1 MEQKKITFNR
11 DLNKAMK
18 FASQK
23 ALVENSDFI
32 TPEHLLYGMMTLPQ
46 MQDLMW
52 SCNEAFDIDDFLD
65 ELDEHIEES
74 TKDDSQGAK
83 PNDIC
88 EPSFQLQQ
96 VFTDAVRQAIMAE
109 RKAID
114 MPMAI
119 NAILCLENSWAA
131 YLLRKHANVEDF
143 EIMTGTEIHFHE
155 HSTGVE
161 EDDDQYSNGEGDN
174 PFGLFDDDDEDLLF
188 GDEDDYSSPSHKN
201 DKWKKYVT
209 CINEHLKD
217 KNPLIGREKELDRTI
232 QVLCRKD
239 KNNPLHIG
247 EPGVGKTALVYG
259 VARRIEEGKV
269 PDRLKGCNIYQLDM
283 GTLLAGTRFRGDME
297 QRLKQIMEGVTSEA
311 HCIIYLDE
319 IHNIVGAGKGAEG
332 GSDVSDL
339 LKPYLDDDRIRVI
352 GATTYTEYNKNFTR
366 SVGMIRRFQTIDVEE
381 PSIDEAIHILKSL
394 KPIYEKY
401 HHVKYDAAAIEY
413 AVTSS
418 AKFITDRFL
427 PDKAIDLMDEA
438 AAKLRMERDSQPEE
452 LDEIT
457 RRLRQ
462 LEIEREAIKREGDEA
477 KLDALNKEIAELQE
491 REKNFRAK
499 WEGEKE
505 VLAKI
510 QQDKQQMEQ
519 LKFEAERA
527 EREGDYG
534 RVAEIRY
541 GKLQQLQHDIDA
553 QQEQLRSRQ
562 GAEAMVKEEVTPDD
576 IADVVA
582 RWTGIPVTRMLQSE
596 REKLLHLE
604 DELHRR
610 VVGQDEAIQAV
621 ADAVRR
627 SRAGLQDPKRPIG
640 SFIFL
645 GTTGVGKTELAKALA
660 DYLFNDENMMTRI
673 DMSEYQEKFS
683 VSRLVGAPP
692 GYVGYEEGGQLT
704 EAVRRKPYSVVL
716 FDEIEKAH
724 PDVFNILLQVLDD
737 GRLTD
742 NKGRTVNFKNTIIIM
757 TSNMGS
763 QLIQQKFEAIAR
775 KSADERERIIDETK
789 GEVLEMLKKTIR
801 PEFLNR
807 IDDIIMFEPLTQPQ
821 IEQIVRLQ
829 VNGIER
835 LLKDQDVHI
844 EVSDAAVKLV
854 AKAGFDP
861 EFGARPVKR
870 ALQRLLLND
879 LSKALLAGTV
889 DKTRPIRVD
898 VDGDALRFSN
908 AD

>member
-18 FASQK
+18 YASQK

-52 SCNEAFDIDDFLD
+52 SCNEAFDLDDFLD

-155 HSTGVE
+155 RSTGVE
-161 EDDDQYSNGEGDN
+161 EDDDQYSNGEGGDN

-188 GDEDDYSSPSHKN
+188 GDEDDFSSPSHKN

-209 CINEHLKD
+209 CINEHLAE
-217 KNPLIGREKELDRTI
+217 KNPLIGRERELDRTI

-259 VARRIEEGKV
+259 VARRIEEDKV

-311 HCIIYLDE
+311 HCIIYLEE

-401 HHVKYDAAAIEY
+401 HHVKYDDAAIEY

-427 PDKAIDLMDEA
+427 PDKAIDIIDEA
-438 AAKLRMERDSQPEE
+438 GAQAEMEGKKYKKIGKKQ
-452 LDEIT
+452 
-457 RRLRQ
+457 
-462 LEIEREAIKREGDEA
+462 
-477 KLDALNKEIAELQE
+477 IA
-491 REKNFRAK
+491 
-499 WEGEKE
+499 E
-505 VLAKI
+505 VLAK
-510 QQDKQQMEQ
+510 
-519 LKFEAERA
+519 
-527 EREGDYG
+527 
-534 RVAEIRY
+534 VA
-541 GKLQQLQHDIDA
+541 KIDA
-553 QQEQLRSRQ
+553 LAIKQDDNKNLASLESR
-562 GAEAMVKEEVTPDD
+562 MK
-576 IADVVA
+576 DV
-582 RWTGIPVTRMLQSE
+582 IY
-596 REKLLHLE
+596 
-604 DELHRR
+604 
-610 VVGQDEAIQAV
+610 GQDRAIQTVVEAV
-621 ADAVRR
+621 QL
-627 SRAGLQDPKRPIG
+627 SKAGLTDENKPLASLLFVGP
-640 SFIFL
+640 
-645 GTTGVGKTELAKALA
+645 TGVGKTEVAKMLAQELGVKLVR
-660 DYLFNDENMMTRI
+660 F
-673 DMSEYQEKFS
+673 DMSEYVEKHT
-683 VSRLVGAPP
+683 VAKLIGAPA
-692 GYVGYEEGGQLT
+692 GYVGYDDGGLLT
-704 EAVRRKPYSVVL
+704 DAVRKSPDCVL
-716 FDEIEKAH
+716 LLDEIEKAH
-724 PDVFNILLQVLDD
+724 SDIFNILLQVMDY
-737 GRLTD
+737 GVLTD
-742 NKGRTVNFKNTIIIM
+742 SKGRKAHFKNVILIM
-757 TSNMGS
+757 TSNAGAQYASQASMGFAS
-763 QLIQQKFEAIAR
+763 TASAGSAMLKQVKHTFKPEFINRLNEIVVFNDMDEQMAKLILGKKLRELNAKLAAKSVSITLSDEAHQHLLKSGYSKEYGAREMDRVIQQQLKTMLM
-775 KSADERERIIDETK
+775 REILFGK
-789 GEVLEMLKKTIR
+789 LKKGG
-801 PEFLNR
+801 E
-807 IDDIIMFEPLTQPQ
+807 
-821 IEQIVRLQ
+821 
-829 VNGIER
+829 
-835 LLKDQDVHI
+835 
-844 EVSDAAVKLV
+844 A
-854 AKAGFDP
+854 
-861 EFGARPVKR
+861 
-870 ALQRLLLND
+870 
-879 LSKALLAGTV
+879 TV
-889 DKTRPIRVD
+889 DLQNGTLTIKQ
-898 VDGDALRFSN
+898 S
-908 AD
+908 

>member
-18 FASQK
+18 YASQK

-52 SCNEAFDIDDFLD
+52 SCNEAFDLDDFLD

-188 GDEDDYSSPSHKN
+188 GDEDDFSSPSHKN

-209 CINEHLKD
+209 CINEHLAE

-401 HHVKYDAAAIEY
+401 HHVKYDDAAIEY

-427 PDKAIDLMDEA
+427 PDKAIDIIDEA
-438 AAKLRMERDSQPEE
+438 GAQAEMEGKKYKKIGKKQ
-452 LDEIT
+452 
-457 RRLRQ
+457 
-462 LEIEREAIKREGDEA
+462 
-477 KLDALNKEIAELQE
+477 IA
-491 REKNFRAK
+491 
-499 WEGEKE
+499 E
-505 VLAKI
+505 VLAK
-510 QQDKQQMEQ
+510 
-519 LKFEAERA
+519 
-527 EREGDYG
+527 
-534 RVAEIRY
+534 VA
-541 GKLQQLQHDIDA
+541 KIDA
-553 QQEQLRSRQ
+553 LAIKQDDNKNLASLESR
-562 GAEAMVKEEVTPDD
+562 MK
-576 IADVVA
+576 DV
-582 RWTGIPVTRMLQSE
+582 IY
-596 REKLLHLE
+596 
-604 DELHRR
+604 
-610 VVGQDEAIQAV
+610 GQDRAIQTVVEAV
-621 ADAVRR
+621 QL
-627 SRAGLQDPKRPIG
+627 SKAGLTDENKPLASLLFVGP
-640 SFIFL
+640 
-645 GTTGVGKTELAKALA
+645 TGVGKTEVAKMLAQELGVKLVR
-660 DYLFNDENMMTRI
+660 F
-673 DMSEYQEKFS
+673 DMSEYVEKHT
-683 VSRLVGAPP
+683 VAKLIGAPA
-692 GYVGYEEGGQLT
+692 GYVGYDDGGLLT
-704 EAVRRKPYSVVL
+704 DAVRKSPDCVL
-716 FDEIEKAH
+716 LLDEIEKAH
-724 PDVFNILLQVLDD
+724 SDIFNILLQVMDY
-737 GRLTD
+737 GVLTD
-742 NKGRTVNFKNTIIIM
+742 SKGRKAHFKNVILIM
-757 TSNMGS
+757 TSNAGAQYASQASVGFASTATAGS
-763 QLIQQKFEAIAR
+763 AMLKQVKHTFKPEFINRLNEIVVFNDMDEQMAKLILGKKLRELNAKLAAKSVSIKLTDEAHQHLLKSGYSKEYGAREMDRVIQQQLKTMLM
-775 KSADERERIIDETK
+775 REILFGK
-789 GEVLEMLKKTIR
+789 LKKGG
-801 PEFLNR
+801 E
-807 IDDIIMFEPLTQPQ
+807 
-821 IEQIVRLQ
+821 
-829 VNGIER
+829 
-835 LLKDQDVHI
+835 
-844 EVSDAAVKLV
+844 A
-854 AKAGFDP
+854 
-861 EFGARPVKR
+861 
-870 ALQRLLLND
+870 
-879 LSKALLAGTV
+879 TV
-889 DKTRPIRVD
+889 DLQNGTLTIKQ
-898 VDGDALRFSN
+898 S
-908 AD
+908 

>member
-18 FASQK
+18 YASQK

-52 SCNEAFDIDDFLD
+52 SCNEAFDLDDFLD

-119 NAILCLENSWAA
+119 NAILCLENSWAT

-155 HSTGVE
+155 RSTGVE
-161 EDDDQYSNGEGDN
+161 EDDDQYSNGEGGDN

-188 GDEDDYSSPSHKN
+188 GDEDDFSSPSHKN

-209 CINEHLKD
+209 CINEHLAE
-217 KNPLIGREKELDRTI
+217 KNPLIGRERELDRTI

-269 PDRLKGCNIYQLDM
+269 PDRLKGCKIYQLDM

-352 GATTYTEYNKNFTR
+352 GATTYTEYNKNFSR

-427 PDKAIDLMDEA
+427 PDKAIDIIDEA
-438 AAKLRMERDSQPEE
+438 GAQAEMEEKTHKKIGKKQ
-452 LDEIT
+452 
-457 RRLRQ
+457 
-462 LEIEREAIKREGDEA
+462 
-477 KLDALNKEIAELQE
+477 IA
-491 REKNFRAK
+491 
-499 WEGEKE
+499 E
-505 VLAKI
+505 VLAK
-510 QQDKQQMEQ
+510 
-519 LKFEAERA
+519 
-527 EREGDYG
+527 
-534 RVAEIRY
+534 VA
-541 GKLQQLQHDIDA
+541 KIDA
-553 QQEQLRSRQ
+553 LAIKQDDNKNLASLESR
-562 GAEAMVKEEVTPDD
+562 MK
-576 IADVVA
+576 DV
-582 RWTGIPVTRMLQSE
+582 IY
-596 REKLLHLE
+596 
-604 DELHRR
+604 
-610 VVGQDEAIQAV
+610 GQDRAIQTVVEAV
-621 ADAVRR
+621 QL
-627 SRAGLQDPKRPIG
+627 SKAGLTDENKPLASLLFVGP
-640 SFIFL
+640 
-645 GTTGVGKTELAKALA
+645 TGVGKTEVAKMLAQELGVKLVR
-660 DYLFNDENMMTRI
+660 F
-673 DMSEYQEKFS
+673 DMSEYVEKHT
-683 VSRLVGAPP
+683 VAKLIGAPA
-692 GYVGYEEGGQLT
+692 GYVGYDDGGLLT
-704 EAVRRKPYSVVL
+704 DAVRKSPDCVL
-716 FDEIEKAH
+716 LLDEIEKAH
-724 PDVFNILLQVLDD
+724 SDIFNILLQVMDY
-737 GRLTD
+737 GVLTD
-742 NKGRTVNFKNTIIIM
+742 SKGRKAHFKNVILIM
-757 TSNMGS
+757 TSNAGAQYASQASVGFASTATAGS
-763 QLIQQKFEAIAR
+763 AMLKQVKHTFKPEFINRLNEIVVFNDMDEQMAKLILGKKLRELNAKLAAKSVSITLTNEAHQHLLKSGYSKEYGAREMDRVIQQQLKTMLM
-775 KSADERERIIDETK
+775 REILFGK
-789 GEVLEMLKKTIR
+789 LKK
-801 PEFLNR
+801 
-807 IDDIIMFEPLTQPQ
+807 
-821 IEQIVRLQ
+821 
-829 VNGIER
+829 GG
-835 LLKDQDVHI
+835 
-844 EVSDAAVKLV
+844 
-854 AKAGFDP
+854 KA
-861 EFGARPVKR
+861 
-870 ALQRLLLND
+870 
-879 LSKALLAGTV
+879 TV
-889 DKTRPIRVD
+889 DLQNGTLTIKQ
-898 VDGDALRFSN
+898 S
-908 AD
+908 

>member
-52 SCNEAFDIDDFLD
+52 SCNEAFDLDNFLD

-143 EIMTGTEIHFHE
+143 EIMTATEIHFHE
-155 HSTGVE
+155 RSTGVE

-188 GDEDDYSSPSHKN
+188 GDEDDFSSPSHKN

-209 CINEHLKD
+209 CINEHLAE
-217 KNPLIGREKELDRTI
+217 KNPLIGRERELDRTI

-427 PDKAIDLMDEA
+427 PDKAIDIIDEA
-438 AAKLRMERDSQPEE
+438 GAQAEMEGKKYKKIGKKQ
-452 LDEIT
+452 
-457 RRLRQ
+457 
-462 LEIEREAIKREGDEA
+462 
-477 KLDALNKEIAELQE
+477 IA
-491 REKNFRAK
+491 
-499 WEGEKE
+499 E
-505 VLAKI
+505 VLAK
-510 QQDKQQMEQ
+510 
-519 LKFEAERA
+519 
-527 EREGDYG
+527 
-534 RVAEIRY
+534 VA
-541 GKLQQLQHDIDA
+541 KIDA
-553 QQEQLRSRQ
+553 LAIKQDDNKNLASLESR
-562 GAEAMVKEEVTPDD
+562 MK
-576 IADVVA
+576 DV
-582 RWTGIPVTRMLQSE
+582 IY
-596 REKLLHLE
+596 
-604 DELHRR
+604 
-610 VVGQDEAIQAV
+610 GQDRAIQTVVEAV
-621 ADAVRR
+621 QL
-627 SRAGLQDPKRPIG
+627 SKAGLTDENKPLASLLFVGP
-640 SFIFL
+640 
-645 GTTGVGKTELAKALA
+645 TGVGKTEVAKMLAQELGVKLVR
-660 DYLFNDENMMTRI
+660 F
-673 DMSEYQEKFS
+673 DMSEYVEKHT
-683 VSRLVGAPP
+683 VAKLIGAPA
-692 GYVGYEEGGQLT
+692 GYVGYDDGGLLT
-704 EAVRRKPYSVVL
+704 DAVRKSPDCVL
-716 FDEIEKAH
+716 LLDEIEKAH
-724 PDVFNILLQVLDD
+724 SDIFNILLQVMDY
-737 GRLTD
+737 GVLTD
-742 NKGRTVNFKNTIIIM
+742 SKGRKAHFKNVILIM
-757 TSNMGS
+757 TSNAGAQYASQASVGFASTATAGS
-763 QLIQQKFEAIAR
+763 AMLKQVKHTFKPEFINRLNEIVVFNDMDEQMAKLILGKKLRELNAKLAAKSVSITLTDEAHQHLLKSGYSKEYGAREMDRVIQQQLKTMLM
-775 KSADERERIIDETK
+775 REILFGK
-789 GEVLEMLKKTIR
+789 LKKGGEATV
-801 PEFLNR
+801 
-807 IDDIIMFEPLTQPQ
+807 D
-821 IEQIVRLQ
+821 LQ
-829 VNGIER
+829 NGI
-835 LLKDQDVHI
+835 LTIKQ
-844 EVSDAAVKLV
+844 S
-854 AKAGFDP
+854 
-861 EFGARPVKR
+861 
-870 ALQRLLLND
+870 
-879 LSKALLAGTV
+879 
-889 DKTRPIRVD
+889 
-898 VDGDALRFSN
+898 
-908 AD
+908 

>member
-269 PDRLKGCNIYQLDM
+269 PDRLKGCKIYQLDM

-394 KPIYEKY
+394 KSIYEKY
-401 HHVKYDAAAIEY
+401 HHVKYDDAAIEY

-427 PDKAIDLMDEA
+427 PDKAIDIIDEA
-438 AAKLRMERDSQPEE
+438 GAQAEMEGKKYKKIGKKQ
-452 LDEIT
+452 
-457 RRLRQ
+457 
-462 LEIEREAIKREGDEA
+462 
-477 KLDALNKEIAELQE
+477 IA
-491 REKNFRAK
+491 
-499 WEGEKE
+499 E
-505 VLAKI
+505 VLAK
-510 QQDKQQMEQ
+510 
-519 LKFEAERA
+519 
-527 EREGDYG
+527 
-534 RVAEIRY
+534 VA
-541 GKLQQLQHDIDA
+541 KIDA
-553 QQEQLRSRQ
+553 LAIKQDDNKNLASLESR
-562 GAEAMVKEEVTPDD
+562 MK
-576 IADVVA
+576 DV
-582 RWTGIPVTRMLQSE
+582 IY
-596 REKLLHLE
+596 
-604 DELHRR
+604 
-610 VVGQDEAIQAV
+610 GQDRAIQTVVEAV
-621 ADAVRR
+621 QL
-627 SRAGLQDPKRPIG
+627 SKAGLTDENKPLASLLFVGP
-640 SFIFL
+640 
-645 GTTGVGKTELAKALA
+645 TGVGKTEVAKMLAQELGVKLVR
-660 DYLFNDENMMTRI
+660 F
-673 DMSEYQEKFS
+673 DMSEYVEKHT
-683 VSRLVGAPP
+683 VAKLIGAPA
-692 GYVGYEEGGQLT
+692 GYVGYDDSGLLT
-704 EAVRRKPYSVVL
+704 DAVRKSPDCVL
-716 FDEIEKAH
+716 LLDEIEKAH
-724 PDVFNILLQVLDD
+724 SDIFNILLQVMDY
-737 GRLTD
+737 GVLTD
-742 NKGRTVNFKNTIIIM
+742 SKGRKAHFKNVILIM
-757 TSNMGS
+757 TSNAGAQYASQASVGFASTATAGS
-763 QLIQQKFEAIAR
+763 AMLKQVKHTFKPEFINRLNEIVVFNDMDEQMAKLILDKKLRELNTKLAAKSVSITLTDEAHQHLLKSGYSKEYGAREMDRVIQQQLKTMLM
-775 KSADERERIIDETK
+775 REILFGK
-789 GEVLEMLKKTIR
+789 LKKGGEATV
-801 PEFLNR
+801 
-807 IDDIIMFEPLTQPQ
+807 D
-821 IEQIVRLQ
+821 LQ
-829 VNGIER
+829 NGI
-835 LLKDQDVHI
+835 LTIKQ
-844 EVSDAAVKLV
+844 S
-854 AKAGFDP
+854 
-861 EFGARPVKR
+861 
-870 ALQRLLLND
+870 
-879 LSKALLAGTV
+879 
-889 DKTRPIRVD
+889 
-898 VDGDALRFSN
+898 
-908 AD
+908 

>member
-18 FASQK
+18 YASQK

-52 SCNEAFDIDDFLD
+52 SCNEAFDLDDFLD

-155 HSTGVE
+155 RSTGVE

-188 GDEDDYSSPSHKN
+188 GDEDDFSSPSHKN

-209 CINEHLKD
+209 CINEHLAE
-217 KNPLIGREKELDRTI
+217 KNPLIGRERELDRTI

-339 LKPYLDDDRIRVI
+339 LKPYIDDDRIRVI

-427 PDKAIDLMDEA
+427 PDKAIDIIDEA
-438 AAKLRMERDSQPEE
+438 GAQAEMEGKKYKKIGKKQ
-452 LDEIT
+452 
-457 RRLRQ
+457 
-462 LEIEREAIKREGDEA
+462 
-477 KLDALNKEIAELQE
+477 IA
-491 REKNFRAK
+491 
-499 WEGEKE
+499 E
-505 VLAKI
+505 VLAK
-510 QQDKQQMEQ
+510 
-519 LKFEAERA
+519 
-527 EREGDYG
+527 
-534 RVAEIRY
+534 VA
-541 GKLQQLQHDIDA
+541 KIDA
-553 QQEQLRSRQ
+553 LAIKQDDNKNLASLESR
-562 GAEAMVKEEVTPDD
+562 MK
-576 IADVVA
+576 DV
-582 RWTGIPVTRMLQSE
+582 IY
-596 REKLLHLE
+596 
-604 DELHRR
+604 
-610 VVGQDEAIQAV
+610 GQDRAIQTVVEAV
-621 ADAVRR
+621 QL
-627 SRAGLQDPKRPIG
+627 SKAGLTDENKPLASLLFVGP
-640 SFIFL
+640 
-645 GTTGVGKTELAKALA
+645 TGVGKTEVAKMLAQELGVKLVR
-660 DYLFNDENMMTRI
+660 F
-673 DMSEYQEKFS
+673 DMSEYVEKHT
-683 VSRLVGAPP
+683 VAKLIGAPA
-692 GYVGYEEGGQLT
+692 GYVGYDDGGLLT
-704 EAVRRKPYSVVL
+704 DAVRKSPDCVL
-716 FDEIEKAH
+716 LLDEIEKAH
-724 PDVFNILLQVLDD
+724 SDIFNILLQVMDY
-737 GRLTD
+737 GVLTD
-742 NKGRTVNFKNTIIIM
+742 SKGRKAHFKNVILIM
-757 TSNMGS
+757 TSNAGAQYASQASVGFASTASAGS
-763 QLIQQKFEAIAR
+763 AMLKQVKHTFKPEFINRLNEIVVFNDMDEQMAKLILGKKLRELNAKLAAKSVSITLTDEAHQHLLKSGYSKEYGAREMDRVIQQQLKTMLM
-775 KSADERERIIDETK
+775 REILFGK
-789 GEVLEMLKKTIR
+789 LKKGG
-801 PEFLNR
+801 E
-807 IDDIIMFEPLTQPQ
+807 
-821 IEQIVRLQ
+821 
-829 VNGIER
+829 
-835 LLKDQDVHI
+835 
-844 EVSDAAVKLV
+844 A
-854 AKAGFDP
+854 
-861 EFGARPVKR
+861 
-870 ALQRLLLND
+870 
-879 LSKALLAGTV
+879 TV
-889 DKTRPIRVD
+889 DLQNGTLTIK
-898 VDGDALRFSN
+898 
-908 AD
+908 

>member
-18 FASQK
+18 YASQK

-52 SCNEAFDIDDFLD
+52 SCNEAFDLDDFLD

-143 EIMTGTEIHFHE
+143 EIMTETEIHFHE
-155 HSTGVE
+155 RSTGIE
-161 EDDDQYSNGEGDN
+161 DDDDQYSNGVGDN
-174 PFGLFDDDDEDLLF
+174 PFGLFDEDDEELPF
-188 GDEDDYSSPSHKN
+188 GDEYDFSSPSHKN

-209 CINEHLKD
+209 CINEHLAE
-217 KNPLIGREKELDRTI
+217 KNPLIGRERELDRTI

-427 PDKAIDLMDEA
+427 PDKAIDIIDEA
-438 AAKLRMERDSQPEE
+438 GAQAEMEGKKYKKIGKKQ
-452 LDEIT
+452 
-457 RRLRQ
+457 
-462 LEIEREAIKREGDEA
+462 
-477 KLDALNKEIAELQE
+477 IA
-491 REKNFRAK
+491 
-499 WEGEKE
+499 E
-505 VLAKI
+505 VLAK
-510 QQDKQQMEQ
+510 
-519 LKFEAERA
+519 
-527 EREGDYG
+527 
-534 RVAEIRY
+534 VA
-541 GKLQQLQHDIDA
+541 KIDA
-553 QQEQLRSRQ
+553 LAIKQDDNKNLASLESR
-562 GAEAMVKEEVTPDD
+562 MK
-576 IADVVA
+576 DV
-582 RWTGIPVTRMLQSE
+582 IY
-596 REKLLHLE
+596 
-604 DELHRR
+604 
-610 VVGQDEAIQAV
+610 GQDRAIQTVVEAV
-621 ADAVRR
+621 QL
-627 SRAGLQDPKRPIG
+627 SKAGLTDENKPLASLLFVGP
-640 SFIFL
+640 
-645 GTTGVGKTELAKALA
+645 TGVGKTEVAKMLAQELGVKLVR
-660 DYLFNDENMMTRI
+660 F
-673 DMSEYQEKFS
+673 DMSEYVEKHT
-683 VSRLVGAPP
+683 VAKLIGAPA
-692 GYVGYEEGGQLT
+692 GYVGYDDGGLLT
-704 EAVRRKPYSVVL
+704 DAVRKSPDCVL
-716 FDEIEKAH
+716 LLDEIEKAH
-724 PDVFNILLQVLDD
+724 SDIFNILLQVMDY
-737 GRLTD
+737 GVLTD
-742 NKGRTVNFKNTIIIM
+742 SKGRKAHFKNVILIM
-757 TSNMGS
+757 TSNAGAQYASQASMGFAS
-763 QLIQQKFEAIAR
+763 TTTAGSAMLKQVKHTFKPEFINRLNEIVVFNDMDEQMAKLILGKKLRELNAKLAAKSVSITLTDEAHQHLLKSGYSKEYGAREMDRVIQQQLKTMLM
-775 KSADERERIIDETK
+775 REILFGK
-789 GEVLEMLKKTIR
+789 LKKGG
-801 PEFLNR
+801 E
-807 IDDIIMFEPLTQPQ
+807 
-821 IEQIVRLQ
+821 
-829 VNGIER
+829 
-835 LLKDQDVHI
+835 
-844 EVSDAAVKLV
+844 A
-854 AKAGFDP
+854 
-861 EFGARPVKR
+861 
-870 ALQRLLLND
+870 
-879 LSKALLAGTV
+879 TV
-889 DKTRPIRVD
+889 DLQNGTLTIKQ
-898 VDGDALRFSN
+898 S
-908 AD
+908 

>member
-52 SCNEAFDIDDFLD
+52 SCNEAFDLDDFLD

-155 HSTGVE
+155 RSTGVE

-188 GDEDDYSSPSHKN
+188 GDEDDFSSPSHKN

-209 CINEHLKD
+209 CINEHLAE
-217 KNPLIGREKELDRTI
+217 KNPLIGRERELDRTI

-427 PDKAIDLMDEA
+427 PDKAIDIIDEA
-438 AAKLRMERDSQPEE
+438 GAQAEMEGKKYKKIGKKQ
-452 LDEIT
+452 
-457 RRLRQ
+457 
-462 LEIEREAIKREGDEA
+462 
-477 KLDALNKEIAELQE
+477 IA
-491 REKNFRAK
+491 
-499 WEGEKE
+499 E
-505 VLAKI
+505 VLAK
-510 QQDKQQMEQ
+510 
-519 LKFEAERA
+519 
-527 EREGDYG
+527 
-534 RVAEIRY
+534 VA
-541 GKLQQLQHDIDA
+541 KIDA
-553 QQEQLRSRQ
+553 LAIKQDDNKNLASLESR
-562 GAEAMVKEEVTPDD
+562 MK
-576 IADVVA
+576 DV
-582 RWTGIPVTRMLQSE
+582 IY
-596 REKLLHLE
+596 
-604 DELHRR
+604 
-610 VVGQDEAIQAV
+610 GQDRAIQTVVEAV
-621 ADAVRR
+621 QL
-627 SRAGLQDPKRPIG
+627 SKAGLTDENKPLASLLFVGP
-640 SFIFL
+640 
-645 GTTGVGKTELAKALA
+645 TGVGKTEVAKMLAQELGVKLVR
-660 DYLFNDENMMTRI
+660 F
-673 DMSEYQEKFS
+673 DMSEYVEKHT
-683 VSRLVGAPP
+683 VAKLIGAPA
-692 GYVGYEEGGQLT
+692 GYVGYDDGGLLT
-704 EAVRRKPYSVVL
+704 DAVRKSPDCVL
-716 FDEIEKAH
+716 LLDEIEKAH
-724 PDVFNILLQVLDD
+724 SDIFNILLQVMDY
-737 GRLTD
+737 GVLTD
-742 NKGRTVNFKNTIIIM
+742 SKGRKAHFKNVILIM
-757 TSNMGS
+757 TSNAGAQYAS
-763 QLIQQKFEAIAR
+763 QA
-775 KSADERERIIDETK
+775 SADS
-789 GEVLEMLKKTIR
+789 L
-801 PEFLNR
+801 PQ
-807 IDDIIMFEPLTQPQ
+807 PL
-821 IEQIVRLQ
+821 
-829 VNGIER
+829 
-835 LLKDQDVHI
+835 
-844 EVSDAAVKLV
+844 
-854 AKAGFDP
+854 
-861 EFGARPVKR
+861 PVVPCSSR
-870 ALQRLLLND
+870 
-879 LSKALLAGTV
+879 
-889 DKTRPIRVD
+889 
-898 VDGDALRFSN
+898 
-908 AD
+908 

>member
-52 SCNEAFDIDDFLD
+52 SCNEAFDLDDFLD

-143 EIMTGTEIHFHE
+143 EIMTATEIHFHE
-155 HSTGVE
+155 RSTGVE

-188 GDEDDYSSPSHKN
+188 GDEDDYSSPSRKN

-209 CINEHLKD
+209 CINEHLAE
-217 KNPLIGREKELDRTI
+217 KNPLIGRERELDRTI

-401 HHVKYDAAAIEY
+401 HHVKYDDAAIEY

-427 PDKAIDLMDEA
+427 PDKAIDIIDEA
-438 AAKLRMERDSQPEE
+438 GAQAEMEGKKYKKIGKKQ
-452 LDEIT
+452 
-457 RRLRQ
+457 
-462 LEIEREAIKREGDEA
+462 
-477 KLDALNKEIAELQE
+477 IA
-491 REKNFRAK
+491 
-499 WEGEKE
+499 E
-505 VLAKI
+505 VLAK
-510 QQDKQQMEQ
+510 
-519 LKFEAERA
+519 
-527 EREGDYG
+527 
-534 RVAEIRY
+534 VA
-541 GKLQQLQHDIDA
+541 KIDA
-553 QQEQLRSRQ
+553 LAIKQDDNKNLASLESR
-562 GAEAMVKEEVTPDD
+562 MK
-576 IADVVA
+576 DV
-582 RWTGIPVTRMLQSE
+582 IY
-596 REKLLHLE
+596 
-604 DELHRR
+604 
-610 VVGQDEAIQAV
+610 GQDRAIQTVVEAV
-621 ADAVRR
+621 QL
-627 SRAGLQDPKRPIG
+627 SKAGLTDENKPLASLLFVG
-640 SFIFL
+640 S
-645 GTTGVGKTELAKALA
+645 TGVGKTKVAKMLAQELGVKLVR
-660 DYLFNDENMMTRI
+660 F
-673 DMSEYQEKFS
+673 DMSEYVEKHT
-683 VSRLVGAPP
+683 VAKLIGAPA
-692 GYVGYEEGGQLT
+692 GYVGYDDGGLLT
-704 EAVRRKPYSVVL
+704 DAVRKSPDCVL
-716 FDEIEKAH
+716 LLDEIEKAH
-724 PDVFNILLQVLDD
+724 SDIFNILLQVMDY
-737 GRLTD
+737 GVLTD
-742 NKGRTVNFKNTIIIM
+742 SKGRKAHFKNVILIM
-757 TSNMGS
+757 TSNAGAQYASQASVGFASTATAGS
-763 QLIQQKFEAIAR
+763 AMLKQVKHTFKPEFINRLNEIVVFNDMDEQMAKLILGKKLRELNAKLAAKSVSITLSEEAHQHLLKSGYSKEYGAREMDRVIQQQLKTMLM
-775 KSADERERIIDETK
+775 REILFGK
-789 GEVLEMLKKTIR
+789 LKKGG
-801 PEFLNR
+801 E
-807 IDDIIMFEPLTQPQ
+807 
-821 IEQIVRLQ
+821 
-829 VNGIER
+829 
-835 LLKDQDVHI
+835 
-844 EVSDAAVKLV
+844 A
-854 AKAGFDP
+854 
-861 EFGARPVKR
+861 
-870 ALQRLLLND
+870 
-879 LSKALLAGTV
+879 TV
-889 DKTRPIRVD
+889 DLQNGTLTIKQ
-898 VDGDALRFSN
+898 S
-908 AD
+908 

>member
-188 GDEDDYSSPSHKN
+188 GDEDDFSSPSHKN

-209 CINEHLKD
+209 CINEHLAE
-217 KNPLIGREKELDRTI
+217 KNPLIGREHELDRTI

-427 PDKAIDLMDEA
+427 PDKAIDIIDEA
-438 AAKLRMERDSQPEE
+438 GAQAEMEGKKYKKIGKKQ
-452 LDEIT
+452 
-457 RRLRQ
+457 
-462 LEIEREAIKREGDEA
+462 
-477 KLDALNKEIAELQE
+477 IA
-491 REKNFRAK
+491 
-499 WEGEKE
+499 E
-505 VLAKI
+505 VLAK
-510 QQDKQQMEQ
+510 
-519 LKFEAERA
+519 
-527 EREGDYG
+527 
-534 RVAEIRY
+534 VA
-541 GKLQQLQHDIDA
+541 KIDA
-553 QQEQLRSRQ
+553 LAIKQDDNKNLASLESR
-562 GAEAMVKEEVTPDD
+562 MK
-576 IADVVA
+576 DV
-582 RWTGIPVTRMLQSE
+582 IY
-596 REKLLHLE
+596 
-604 DELHRR
+604 
-610 VVGQDEAIQAV
+610 GQDRAIQTVVEAV
-621 ADAVRR
+621 QL
-627 SRAGLQDPKRPIG
+627 SKAGLTDENKPLASLLFVGP
-640 SFIFL
+640 
-645 GTTGVGKTELAKALA
+645 TGVGKTEVAKTLAQELGVKLVR
-660 DYLFNDENMMTRI
+660 F
-673 DMSEYQEKFS
+673 DMSEYVEKHT
-683 VSRLVGAPP
+683 VAKLIGAPA
-692 GYVGYEEGGQLT
+692 GYVGYDDGGLLT
-704 EAVRRKPYSVVL
+704 DAVRKSPDCVL
-716 FDEIEKAH
+716 LLDEIEKAH
-724 PDVFNILLQVLDD
+724 SDIFNILLQVMDY
-737 GRLTD
+737 GVLTD
-742 NKGRTVNFKNTIIIM
+742 SKGRKAHFKNVILIM
-757 TSNMGS
+757 TSNAGAQYASQASVGFASTASAGS
-763 QLIQQKFEAIAR
+763 AMLKQVKHTFKPEFINRLNEIVVFNDMNEQMAKLILDKKLRELNAKLAAKSVSITLTDEAHQHLLKSGYSKEYGAREMDRVIQQQLKTMLM
-775 KSADERERIIDETK
+775 REILFGK
-789 GEVLEMLKKTIR
+789 LKKGG
-801 PEFLNR
+801 E
-807 IDDIIMFEPLTQPQ
+807 
-821 IEQIVRLQ
+821 
-829 VNGIER
+829 
-835 LLKDQDVHI
+835 
-844 EVSDAAVKLV
+844 A
-854 AKAGFDP
+854 
-861 EFGARPVKR
+861 
-870 ALQRLLLND
+870 
-879 LSKALLAGTV
+879 TV
-889 DKTRPIRVD
+889 DLQNGTLTIKQ
-898 VDGDALRFSN
+898 S
-908 AD
+908 

>member
-52 SCNEAFDIDDFLD
+52 SCNEAFDLDDFLD

-143 EIMTGTEIHFHE
+143 EIMTATEIHFHE
-155 HSTGVE
+155 RSTGVE

-188 GDEDDYSSPSHKN
+188 GDEDDFSSPSHKN

-209 CINEHLKD
+209 CINEHLAE
-217 KNPLIGREKELDRTI
+217 KNPLIGRERELDRTI

-401 HHVKYDAAAIEY
+401 HHVKYDDAAIEY

-427 PDKAIDLMDEA
+427 PDKAIDIIDEA
-438 AAKLRMERDSQPEE
+438 GAQAEMEGKKYKKIGKKQ
-452 LDEIT
+452 
-457 RRLRQ
+457 
-462 LEIEREAIKREGDEA
+462 
-477 KLDALNKEIAELQE
+477 IA
-491 REKNFRAK
+491 
-499 WEGEKE
+499 E
-505 VLAKI
+505 VLAK
-510 QQDKQQMEQ
+510 
-519 LKFEAERA
+519 
-527 EREGDYG
+527 
-534 RVAEIRY
+534 VA
-541 GKLQQLQHDIDA
+541 KIDA
-553 QQEQLRSRQ
+553 LAIKQDDNKNLASLESR
-562 GAEAMVKEEVTPDD
+562 MK
-576 IADVVA
+576 DV
-582 RWTGIPVTRMLQSE
+582 IY
-596 REKLLHLE
+596 
-604 DELHRR
+604 
-610 VVGQDEAIQAV
+610 GQDRAIQTVVEAV
-621 ADAVRR
+621 QL
-627 SRAGLQDPKRPIG
+627 SKAGLTDENKPLASLLFVGP
-640 SFIFL
+640 
-645 GTTGVGKTELAKALA
+645 TGVGKTEVAKMLAQELGVKLVR
-660 DYLFNDENMMTRI
+660 F
-673 DMSEYQEKFS
+673 DMSEYVEKHT
-683 VSRLVGAPP
+683 VAKLIGAPA
-692 GYVGYEEGGQLT
+692 GYVGYDDGGLLT
-704 EAVRRKPYSVVL
+704 DAVRKSPDCVL
-716 FDEIEKAH
+716 LLDEIEKAH
-724 PDVFNILLQVLDD
+724 SDIFNILLQVMDY
-737 GRLTD
+737 GVLTD
-742 NKGRTVNFKNTIIIM
+742 SKGRKAHFKNVILIM
-757 TSNMGS
+757 TSNAGAQYASQASVGFASTATAGS
-763 QLIQQKFEAIAR
+763 AMLKQVKHTFKPEFINRLNEIVVFNDMDEQMAKLILGKKLRELNAKLAAKSVSIALTDEAHQHLLKSGYSKEYGAREMDRVIQQQLKTMLM
-775 KSADERERIIDETK
+775 REILFGK
-789 GEVLEMLKKTIR
+789 LKKGGEATV
-801 PEFLNR
+801 
-807 IDDIIMFEPLTQPQ
+807 D
-821 IEQIVRLQ
+821 LQ
-829 VNGIER
+829 NGI
-835 LLKDQDVHI
+835 LTIKQ
-844 EVSDAAVKLV
+844 S
-854 AKAGFDP
+854 
-861 EFGARPVKR
+861 
-870 ALQRLLLND
+870 
-879 LSKALLAGTV
+879 
-889 DKTRPIRVD
+889 
-898 VDGDALRFSN
+898 
-908 AD
+908 

>member
-52 SCNEAFDIDDFLD
+52 SCNEAFDLDDFLD

-143 EIMTGTEIHFHE
+143 EIMTATEIHFHE
-155 HSTGVE
+155 RSTGVE

-209 CINEHLKD
+209 CINEHLAE
-217 KNPLIGREKELDRTI
+217 KNPLIGRERELDRTI

-427 PDKAIDLMDEA
+427 PDKAIDIIDEA
-438 AAKLRMERDSQPEE
+438 GAQAEMEGKKYKKIGKKQ
-452 LDEIT
+452 
-457 RRLRQ
+457 
-462 LEIEREAIKREGDEA
+462 
-477 KLDALNKEIAELQE
+477 IA
-491 REKNFRAK
+491 
-499 WEGEKE
+499 E
-505 VLAKI
+505 VLAK
-510 QQDKQQMEQ
+510 
-519 LKFEAERA
+519 
-527 EREGDYG
+527 
-534 RVAEIRY
+534 VA
-541 GKLQQLQHDIDA
+541 KIDA
-553 QQEQLRSRQ
+553 LAIKQDDNKNLASLESR
-562 GAEAMVKEEVTPDD
+562 MK
-576 IADVVA
+576 DV
-582 RWTGIPVTRMLQSE
+582 IY
-596 REKLLHLE
+596 
-604 DELHRR
+604 
-610 VVGQDEAIQAV
+610 GQDRAIQTVVEAV
-621 ADAVRR
+621 QL
-627 SRAGLQDPKRPIG
+627 SKAGLTDENKPLASLLFVGP
-640 SFIFL
+640 
-645 GTTGVGKTELAKALA
+645 TGVGKTEVAKMLAQELGVKLVR
-660 DYLFNDENMMTRI
+660 F
-673 DMSEYQEKFS
+673 DMSEYVEKHT
-683 VSRLVGAPP
+683 VAKLIGAPA
-692 GYVGYEEGGQLT
+692 GYVGYDDGGLLT
-704 EAVRRKPYSVVL
+704 DAVRKSPDCVL
-716 FDEIEKAH
+716 LLDEIEKAH
-724 PDVFNILLQVLDD
+724 SDIFNILLQVMDY
-737 GRLTD
+737 GVLTD
-742 NKGRTVNFKNTIIIM
+742 SKGRKAHFKNVILIM
-757 TSNMGS
+757 TSNAGAQYASQASVGFASTATAGS
-763 QLIQQKFEAIAR
+763 AMLKQVKHTFKPEFINRLNEIVVFNDMDEQMAKLILGKKLRELNAKLAAKSVSITLTDEAHQHLLKSGYSKEYGAREMDRVIQQQLKTMLM
-775 KSADERERIIDETK
+775 REILFGK
-789 GEVLEMLKKTIR
+789 LKKGG
-801 PEFLNR
+801 E
-807 IDDIIMFEPLTQPQ
+807 
-821 IEQIVRLQ
+821 
-829 VNGIER
+829 
-835 LLKDQDVHI
+835 
-844 EVSDAAVKLV
+844 A
-854 AKAGFDP
+854 
-861 EFGARPVKR
+861 
-870 ALQRLLLND
+870 
-879 LSKALLAGTV
+879 TV
-889 DKTRPIRVD
+889 DLQNGTLTIKQ
-898 VDGDALRFSN
+898 S
-908 AD
+908 

>member
-18 FASQK
+18 YASQK

-52 SCNEAFDIDDFLD
+52 SCNEAFDLDNFLD

-143 EIMTGTEIHFHE
+143 EIMTATEIHFHE
-155 HSTGVE
+155 RSTGVE

-188 GDEDDYSSPSHKN
+188 GDEDDFSSPSHKN

-209 CINEHLKD
+209 CINEHLAE
-217 KNPLIGREKELDRTI
+217 KNPLIGRERELDRTI

-427 PDKAIDLMDEA
+427 PDKAIDIIDEA
-438 AAKLRMERDSQPEE
+438 GAQAEMEGKKYKKIGKKQ
-452 LDEIT
+452 
-457 RRLRQ
+457 
-462 LEIEREAIKREGDEA
+462 
-477 KLDALNKEIAELQE
+477 IA
-491 REKNFRAK
+491 
-499 WEGEKE
+499 E
-505 VLAKI
+505 VLAK
-510 QQDKQQMEQ
+510 
-519 LKFEAERA
+519 
-527 EREGDYG
+527 
-534 RVAEIRY
+534 VA
-541 GKLQQLQHDIDA
+541 KIDA
-553 QQEQLRSRQ
+553 LAIKQDDNKNLASLESR
-562 GAEAMVKEEVTPDD
+562 MK
-576 IADVVA
+576 DV
-582 RWTGIPVTRMLQSE
+582 IY
-596 REKLLHLE
+596 
-604 DELHRR
+604 
-610 VVGQDEAIQAV
+610 GQDRAIQTVVEAV
-621 ADAVRR
+621 QL
-627 SRAGLQDPKRPIG
+627 SKAGLTDENKPLASLLFVGP
-640 SFIFL
+640 
-645 GTTGVGKTELAKALA
+645 TGVGKTEVAKMLAQELGVKLVR
-660 DYLFNDENMMTRI
+660 F
-673 DMSEYQEKFS
+673 DMSEYVEKHT
-683 VSRLVGAPP
+683 VAKLIGAPA
-692 GYVGYEEGGQLT
+692 GYVGYDDGGLLT
-704 EAVRRKPYSVVL
+704 DAVRKSPDCVL
-716 FDEIEKAH
+716 LLDEIEKAH
-724 PDVFNILLQVLDD
+724 SDIFNILLQVMDY
-737 GRLTD
+737 GVLTD
-742 NKGRTVNFKNTIIIM
+742 SKGRKAHFKNVILIM
-757 TSNMGS
+757 TSNAGAQYASQASVGFASTATAGS
-763 QLIQQKFEAIAR
+763 AMLKQVKHTFKPEFINRLNEIVVFNDMDEQMAKLILGKKLRELNAKLAAKSVSIALTDEAHQHLLKSGYSKEYGAREMDRVIQQQLKTMLM
-775 KSADERERIIDETK
+775 REILFGK
-789 GEVLEMLKKTIR
+789 LKKGG
-801 PEFLNR
+801 E
-807 IDDIIMFEPLTQPQ
+807 
-821 IEQIVRLQ
+821 
-829 VNGIER
+829 
-835 LLKDQDVHI
+835 
-844 EVSDAAVKLV
+844 A
-854 AKAGFDP
+854 
-861 EFGARPVKR
+861 
-870 ALQRLLLND
+870 
-879 LSKALLAGTV
+879 TV
-889 DKTRPIRVD
+889 DLQNGTLTIKQ
-898 VDGDALRFSN
+898 S
-908 AD
+908 

>member
-52 SCNEAFDIDDFLD
+52 SCNEAFDLDNFLD

-155 HSTGVE
+155 RSTGVE

-209 CINEHLKD
+209 CINEHLAE

-401 HHVKYDAAAIEY
+401 HHVKYDDAAIEY

-427 PDKAIDLMDEA
+427 PDKAIDIIDEA
-438 AAKLRMERDSQPEE
+438 GAQAEMEGKKYKKIGKKQ
-452 LDEIT
+452 
-457 RRLRQ
+457 
-462 LEIEREAIKREGDEA
+462 
-477 KLDALNKEIAELQE
+477 IA
-491 REKNFRAK
+491 
-499 WEGEKE
+499 E
-505 VLAKI
+505 VLAK
-510 QQDKQQMEQ
+510 
-519 LKFEAERA
+519 
-527 EREGDYG
+527 
-534 RVAEIRY
+534 VA
-541 GKLQQLQHDIDA
+541 KIDA
-553 QQEQLRSRQ
+553 LAIKQDDNKNLASLESR
-562 GAEAMVKEEVTPDD
+562 MK
-576 IADVVA
+576 DV
-582 RWTGIPVTRMLQSE
+582 IY
-596 REKLLHLE
+596 
-604 DELHRR
+604 
-610 VVGQDEAIQAV
+610 GQDRAIQTVVEAV
-621 ADAVRR
+621 QL
-627 SRAGLQDPKRPIG
+627 SKAGLTDENKPLASLLFVGP
-640 SFIFL
+640 
-645 GTTGVGKTELAKALA
+645 TGVGKTEVAKMLAQELGVKLVR
-660 DYLFNDENMMTRI
+660 F
-673 DMSEYQEKFS
+673 DMSEYVEKHT
-683 VSRLVGAPP
+683 VAKLIGAPA
-692 GYVGYEEGGQLT
+692 GYVGYDDGGLLT
-704 EAVRRKPYSVVL
+704 DAVRKSPDCVL
-716 FDEIEKAH
+716 LLDEIEKAH
-724 PDVFNILLQVLDD
+724 SDIFNILLQVMDY
-737 GRLTD
+737 GVLTD
-742 NKGRTVNFKNTIIIM
+742 SKGRKAHFKNVILIM
-757 TSNMGS
+757 TSNAGAQYASQATVGFASTATAGS
-763 QLIQQKFEAIAR
+763 AMLKQVKHTFKPEFINRLNEIVVFNDMDEQMAKLILGKKLRELNAKLAAKSVSITLTDEAHQHLLKSGYSKEYGAREMDRVIQQQLKTMLM
-775 KSADERERIIDETK
+775 REILFGK
-789 GEVLEMLKKTIR
+789 LKKGG
-801 PEFLNR
+801 E
-807 IDDIIMFEPLTQPQ
+807 
-821 IEQIVRLQ
+821 
-829 VNGIER
+829 
-835 LLKDQDVHI
+835 
-844 EVSDAAVKLV
+844 A
-854 AKAGFDP
+854 
-861 EFGARPVKR
+861 
-870 ALQRLLLND
+870 
-879 LSKALLAGTV
+879 TV
-889 DKTRPIRVD
+889 DLQNGTLTIKQ
-898 VDGDALRFSN
+898 S
-908 AD
+908 

>member
-52 SCNEAFDIDDFLD
+52 SCNEAFDLDDFLD

-155 HSTGVE
+155 RSTGVE

-188 GDEDDYSSPSHKN
+188 GDEDDFSSPSHKN

-209 CINEHLKD
+209 CINEHLAE
-217 KNPLIGREKELDRTI
+217 KNPLIGRERELDRTI

-269 PDRLKGCNIYQLDM
+269 PDRLKGRNIYQLDM

-366 SVGMIRRFQTIDVEE
+366 SVGMIRRFQNIDVGE

-401 HHVKYDAAAIEY
+401 HHVKYDDAAIEY

-427 PDKAIDLMDEA
+427 PDKAIDIIDEA
-438 AAKLRMERDSQPEE
+438 GAQAEMEGKKYKKIGKKQ
-452 LDEIT
+452 
-457 RRLRQ
+457 
-462 LEIEREAIKREGDEA
+462 
-477 KLDALNKEIAELQE
+477 IA
-491 REKNFRAK
+491 
-499 WEGEKE
+499 E
-505 VLAKI
+505 VLAK
-510 QQDKQQMEQ
+510 
-519 LKFEAERA
+519 
-527 EREGDYG
+527 
-534 RVAEIRY
+534 VA
-541 GKLQQLQHDIDA
+541 KIDA
-553 QQEQLRSRQ
+553 LAIKQDDNKNLASLESR
-562 GAEAMVKEEVTPDD
+562 MKSV
-576 IADVVA
+576 IY
-582 RWTGIPVTRMLQSE
+582 
-596 REKLLHLE
+596 
-604 DELHRR
+604 
-610 VVGQDEAIQAV
+610 GQDRAIQTVVEAV
-621 ADAVRR
+621 QL
-627 SRAGLQDPKRPIG
+627 SKAGLTDENKPLASLLFVGP
-640 SFIFL
+640 
-645 GTTGVGKTELAKALA
+645 TGVGKTEVAKMLAQELGVKLVR
-660 DYLFNDENMMTRI
+660 F
-673 DMSEYQEKFS
+673 DMSEYVEKHT
-683 VSRLVGAPP
+683 VAKLIGAPA
-692 GYVGYEEGGQLT
+692 GYVGYDDGGLLT
-704 EAVRRKPYSVVL
+704 DAVRKSPDCVL
-716 FDEIEKAH
+716 LLDEIEKAH
-724 PDVFNILLQVLDD
+724 SDIFNILLQVMDY
-737 GRLTD
+737 GVLTD
-742 NKGRTVNFKNTIIIM
+742 SKGRKAHFKNVILIM
-757 TSNMGS
+757 TSNAGAQYASQASVGFASTATAGS
-763 QLIQQKFEAIAR
+763 AMLKQVKHTFKPEFINRLNEIVVFNDMDEQMAKLILGKKLRELNAKLAAKSVSITLTDEAHQHLLKNGYSKEYGAREMDRVIQQQLKTMLM
-775 KSADERERIIDETK
+775 REILFGK
-789 GEVLEMLKKTIR
+789 LKKGG
-801 PEFLNR
+801 E
-807 IDDIIMFEPLTQPQ
+807 
-821 IEQIVRLQ
+821 
-829 VNGIER
+829 
-835 LLKDQDVHI
+835 
-844 EVSDAAVKLV
+844 A
-854 AKAGFDP
+854 
-861 EFGARPVKR
+861 
-870 ALQRLLLND
+870 
-879 LSKALLAGTV
+879 TV
-889 DKTRPIRVD
+889 DLQNGTLTIKQ
-898 VDGDALRFSN
+898 S
-908 AD
+908 

>member
-143 EIMTGTEIHFHE
+143 EIMTATEIHFHE
-155 HSTGVE
+155 RSTGVE

-188 GDEDDYSSPSHKN
+188 GDEDDYSSPSRKN

-209 CINEHLKD
+209 CINEHLAE

-427 PDKAIDLMDEA
+427 PDKAIDIIDEA
-438 AAKLRMERDSQPEE
+438 GAQAEMEGKKYKKIGKKQ
-452 LDEIT
+452 
-457 RRLRQ
+457 
-462 LEIEREAIKREGDEA
+462 
-477 KLDALNKEIAELQE
+477 IA
-491 REKNFRAK
+491 
-499 WEGEKE
+499 E
-505 VLAKI
+505 VLAK
-510 QQDKQQMEQ
+510 
-519 LKFEAERA
+519 
-527 EREGDYG
+527 
-534 RVAEIRY
+534 VA
-541 GKLQQLQHDIDA
+541 KIDA
-553 QQEQLRSRQ
+553 LAIKQDDNKNLASLESR
-562 GAEAMVKEEVTPDD
+562 MK
-576 IADVVA
+576 DV
-582 RWTGIPVTRMLQSE
+582 IY
-596 REKLLHLE
+596 
-604 DELHRR
+604 
-610 VVGQDEAIQAV
+610 GQDRAIQTVVEAV
-621 ADAVRR
+621 QL
-627 SRAGLQDPKRPIG
+627 SKAGLTDENKPLASLLFVGP
-640 SFIFL
+640 
-645 GTTGVGKTELAKALA
+645 TGVGKTEVAKMLAQELGVKLVR
-660 DYLFNDENMMTRI
+660 F
-673 DMSEYQEKFS
+673 DMSEYVEKHT
-683 VSRLVGAPP
+683 VAKLIGAPA
-692 GYVGYEEGGQLT
+692 GYVGYDDGGLLT
-704 EAVRRKPYSVVL
+704 DAVRKSPDCVL
-716 FDEIEKAH
+716 LLDEIEKAH
-724 PDVFNILLQVLDD
+724 SDIFNILLQVMDY
-737 GRLTD
+737 GVLTD
-742 NKGRTVNFKNTIIIM
+742 SKGRKAHFKNVILIM
-757 TSNMGS
+757 TSNAGAQYASQASLGFASTASAGS
-763 QLIQQKFEAIAR
+763 AMLKQVKHTFKPEFINRLNEIVVFNDMDEQMAKLILGKKLRELNAKLAAKSVSITLTDEAHQHLLKNGYSKEYGAREMDRVIQQQLKTMLM
-775 KSADERERIIDETK
+775 REILFGK
-789 GEVLEMLKKTIR
+789 LKKGG
-801 PEFLNR
+801 E
-807 IDDIIMFEPLTQPQ
+807 
-821 IEQIVRLQ
+821 
-829 VNGIER
+829 
-835 LLKDQDVHI
+835 
-844 EVSDAAVKLV
+844 A
-854 AKAGFDP
+854 
-861 EFGARPVKR
+861 
-870 ALQRLLLND
+870 
-879 LSKALLAGTV
+879 TV
-889 DKTRPIRVD
+889 DLQNGTLTIKQ
-898 VDGDALRFSN
+898 S
-908 AD
+908 

>member
-52 SCNEAFDIDDFLD
+52 SCNEAFDLDDFLD

-143 EIMTGTEIHFHE
+143 EIMTETEIHFHE
-155 HSTGVE
+155 RSTGVE
-161 EDDDQYSNGEGDN
+161 DDDDQYSNGEGDN

-201 DKWKKYVT
+201 NKWKKYVT
-209 CINEHLKD
+209 CINEHLAE
-217 KNPLIGREKELDRTI
+217 KNPLIGRERELDRTI

-427 PDKAIDLMDEA
+427 PDKAIDIIDEA
-438 AAKLRMERDSQPEE
+438 GAQAEMEGKKYKKIGKKQ
-452 LDEIT
+452 
-457 RRLRQ
+457 
-462 LEIEREAIKREGDEA
+462 
-477 KLDALNKEIAELQE
+477 IA
-491 REKNFRAK
+491 
-499 WEGEKE
+499 E
-505 VLAKI
+505 VLAK
-510 QQDKQQMEQ
+510 
-519 LKFEAERA
+519 
-527 EREGDYG
+527 
-534 RVAEIRY
+534 VA
-541 GKLQQLQHDIDA
+541 KIDA
-553 QQEQLRSRQ
+553 LAIKQDDNKNLASLESR
-562 GAEAMVKEEVTPDD
+562 MK
-576 IADVVA
+576 DV
-582 RWTGIPVTRMLQSE
+582 IY
-596 REKLLHLE
+596 
-604 DELHRR
+604 
-610 VVGQDEAIQAV
+610 GQDRAIQTVVEAV
-621 ADAVRR
+621 QL
-627 SRAGLQDPKRPIG
+627 SKAGLTDENKPLASLLFVGP
-640 SFIFL
+640 
-645 GTTGVGKTELAKALA
+645 TGVGKTEVAKMLAQELGVKLVR
-660 DYLFNDENMMTRI
+660 F
-673 DMSEYQEKFS
+673 DMSEYVEKHT
-683 VSRLVGAPP
+683 VAKLIGAPA
-692 GYVGYEEGGQLT
+692 GYVGYDDGGLLT
-704 EAVRRKPYSVVL
+704 DAVRKSPDCVL
-716 FDEIEKAH
+716 LLDEIEKAH
-724 PDVFNILLQVLDD
+724 SDIFNILLQVMDY
-737 GRLTD
+737 GVLTD
-742 NKGRTVNFKNTIIIM
+742 SKGRKAHFKNVILIM
-757 TSNMGS
+757 TSNAGAQYASQASVGFASTATAGS
-763 QLIQQKFEAIAR
+763 AMLKQVKQTFKPEFINRLNEIVVFNDMDEQMAKLILGKKLRELNAKLAAKSVSITLTDEAHQHLLKSGYSKEYGAREMDRVIQQQLKTMLM
-775 KSADERERIIDETK
+775 REILFGK
-789 GEVLEMLKKTIR
+789 LKKGG
-801 PEFLNR
+801 E
-807 IDDIIMFEPLTQPQ
+807 
-821 IEQIVRLQ
+821 
-829 VNGIER
+829 
-835 LLKDQDVHI
+835 
-844 EVSDAAVKLV
+844 A
-854 AKAGFDP
+854 
-861 EFGARPVKR
+861 
-870 ALQRLLLND
+870 
-879 LSKALLAGTV
+879 TV
-889 DKTRPIRVD
+889 DLQNGTLTIKQ
-898 VDGDALRFSN
+898 S
-908 AD
+908 

>member
-52 SCNEAFDIDDFLD
+52 SCNEAFDLDDFLD

-143 EIMTGTEIHFHE
+143 EIMTATEIHFHE
-155 HSTGVE
+155 RSTGVE

-188 GDEDDYSSPSHKN
+188 GDEDDFSSPSHKN

-209 CINEHLKD
+209 CINEHLAE

-427 PDKAIDLMDEA
+427 PDKAIDIIDEA
-438 AAKLRMERDSQPEE
+438 GAQAEMEGKKYKKIGKKQ
-452 LDEIT
+452 
-457 RRLRQ
+457 
-462 LEIEREAIKREGDEA
+462 
-477 KLDALNKEIAELQE
+477 IA
-491 REKNFRAK
+491 
-499 WEGEKE
+499 E
-505 VLAKI
+505 VLAK
-510 QQDKQQMEQ
+510 
-519 LKFEAERA
+519 
-527 EREGDYG
+527 
-534 RVAEIRY
+534 VA
-541 GKLQQLQHDIDA
+541 KIDA
-553 QQEQLRSRQ
+553 LAIKQDDNKNLASLESR
-562 GAEAMVKEEVTPDD
+562 MK
-576 IADVVA
+576 DV
-582 RWTGIPVTRMLQSE
+582 IY
-596 REKLLHLE
+596 
-604 DELHRR
+604 
-610 VVGQDEAIQAV
+610 GQDRAIQTVVEAV
-621 ADAVRR
+621 QL
-627 SRAGLQDPKRPIG
+627 SKAGLTDENKPLASLLFVGP
-640 SFIFL
+640 
-645 GTTGVGKTELAKALA
+645 TGVGKTEVAKMLAQELGVKLVR
-660 DYLFNDENMMTRI
+660 F
-673 DMSEYQEKFS
+673 DMSEYVEKHT
-683 VSRLVGAPP
+683 VAKLIGAPA
-692 GYVGYEEGGQLT
+692 GYVGYDDGGLLT
-704 EAVRRKPYSVVL
+704 DAVRKSPDCVL
-716 FDEIEKAH
+716 LLDEIEKAH
-724 PDVFNILLQVLDD
+724 SDIFNILLQVMDY
-737 GRLTD
+737 GVLTD
-742 NKGRTVNFKNTIIIM
+742 SKGRKAHFKNVILIM
-757 TSNMGS
+757 TSNAGAQYASQASVGFASTASAGS
-763 QLIQQKFEAIAR
+763 AMLKQVKHTFKPEFINRLNEIVVFNDMDEQMAKLILGKKLRELNAKLAAKSVSITLTDEAHQHLLKSGYSKEYGAREMDRVIQQQLKTMLM
-775 KSADERERIIDETK
+775 REILFGK
-789 GEVLEMLKKTIR
+789 LKKGGEATV
-801 PEFLNR
+801 
-807 IDDIIMFEPLTQPQ
+807 D
-821 IEQIVRLQ
+821 
-829 VNGIER
+829 
-835 LLKDQDVHI
+835 
-844 EVSDAAVKLV
+844 
-854 AKAGFDP
+854 
-861 EFGARPVKR
+861 
-870 ALQRLLLND
+870 LLN
-879 LSKALLAGTV
+879 GTLTI
-889 DKTRPIRVD
+889 KQ
-898 VDGDALRFSN
+898 S
-908 AD
+908 

>member
-52 SCNEAFDIDDFLD
+52 SCNEAFDIDDFLN

-143 EIMTGTEIHFHE
+143 EIMTETEIHFHE
-155 HSTGVE
+155 RSTGVE

-174 PFGLFDDDDEDLLF
+174 PFGLFDDDDEELPF
-188 GDEDDYSSPSHKN
+188 GDDDDFSSPSHKN

-209 CINEHLKD
+209 CINEHLAE
-217 KNPLIGREKELDRTI
+217 KNPLIGRERELDRTI
-232 QVLCRKD
+232 QVLCRKE

-269 PDRLKGCNIYQLDM
+269 PNRLKGCKIYQLDM
-283 GTLLAGTRFRGDME
+283 GTLLAGTRYRGDME
-297 QRLKQIMEGVTSEA
+297 QRLKQIMEGVKSEA

-352 GATTYTEYNKNFTR
+352 GATTYTEYNKNFSR

-427 PDKAIDLMDEA
+427 PDKAIDIIDEA
-438 AAKLRMERDSQPEE
+438 GAQAEMEEKKYKKIGKKQ
-452 LDEIT
+452 
-457 RRLRQ
+457 
-462 LEIEREAIKREGDEA
+462 
-477 KLDALNKEIAELQE
+477 IA
-491 REKNFRAK
+491 
-499 WEGEKE
+499 E
-505 VLAKI
+505 VLAK
-510 QQDKQQMEQ
+510 
-519 LKFEAERA
+519 
-527 EREGDYG
+527 
-534 RVAEIRY
+534 VA
-541 GKLQQLQHDIDA
+541 KIDA
-553 QQEQLRSRQ
+553 LAIKQDDNKNLASLESR
-562 GAEAMVKEEVTPDD
+562 MK
-576 IADVVA
+576 DV
-582 RWTGIPVTRMLQSE
+582 IY
-596 REKLLHLE
+596 
-604 DELHRR
+604 
-610 VVGQDEAIQAV
+610 GQDRAIQTVVEAV
-621 ADAVRR
+621 QL
-627 SRAGLQDPKRPIG
+627 SKAGLTDENKPLASLLFVGP
-640 SFIFL
+640 
-645 GTTGVGKTELAKALA
+645 TGVGKTEVAKMLAQELGVKLVR
-660 DYLFNDENMMTRI
+660 F
-673 DMSEYQEKFS
+673 DMSEYMEKHT
-683 VSRLVGAPP
+683 VAKLIGAPA
-692 GYVGYEEGGQLT
+692 GYVGYDDGGLLT
-704 EAVRRKPYSVVL
+704 DAVRKSPDCVL
-716 FDEIEKAH
+716 LLDEIEKAH
-724 PDVFNILLQVLDD
+724 SDIFNILLQVMDY
-737 GRLTD
+737 GVLTD
-742 NKGRTVNFKNTIIIM
+742 SKGRKAHFKNVILIM
-757 TSNMGS
+757 TSNAGAQYASQASVGFASTATAGS
-763 QLIQQKFEAIAR
+763 AMLKQVKQTFKPEFINRLNEIVVFNDMDEQMAKLILDKKLRELNTKLAAKSVSITLTDKAHQHLLKSGYSKEYGAREMDRVIQQQLKTMLM
-775 KSADERERIIDETK
+775 REILFGK
-789 GEVLEMLKKTIR
+789 LKKGG
-801 PEFLNR
+801 E
-807 IDDIIMFEPLTQPQ
+807 
-821 IEQIVRLQ
+821 
-829 VNGIER
+829 
-835 LLKDQDVHI
+835 
-844 EVSDAAVKLV
+844 A
-854 AKAGFDP
+854 
-861 EFGARPVKR
+861 
-870 ALQRLLLND
+870 
-879 LSKALLAGTV
+879 TV
-889 DKTRPIRVD
+889 DLQNGTLTIKQ
-898 VDGDALRFSN
+898 S
-908 AD
+908 

>member
-52 SCNEAFDIDDFLD
+52 SCNEAFDLDNFLD

-143 EIMTGTEIHFHE
+143 EIMTATEIHFHE
-155 HSTGVE
+155 RSTGVE
-161 EDDDQYSNGEGDN
+161 EEYDQYSNGEGDGN
-174 PFGLFDDDDEDLLF
+174 PFGLFDDDDEDLPF
-188 GDEDDYSSPSHKN
+188 GDEDDFSSPSHKN

-209 CINEHLKD
+209 CINEHLAE

-427 PDKAIDLMDEA
+427 PDKAIDIIDEA
-438 AAKLRMERDSQPEE
+438 GAQAEMEGKKYKKIGKKQ
-452 LDEIT
+452 
-457 RRLRQ
+457 
-462 LEIEREAIKREGDEA
+462 
-477 KLDALNKEIAELQE
+477 IA
-491 REKNFRAK
+491 
-499 WEGEKE
+499 E
-505 VLAKI
+505 VLAK
-510 QQDKQQMEQ
+510 
-519 LKFEAERA
+519 
-527 EREGDYG
+527 
-534 RVAEIRY
+534 VA
-541 GKLQQLQHDIDA
+541 KIDA
-553 QQEQLRSRQ
+553 LAIKQDDNKNLASLESR
-562 GAEAMVKEEVTPDD
+562 MK
-576 IADVVA
+576 DV
-582 RWTGIPVTRMLQSE
+582 IY
-596 REKLLHLE
+596 
-604 DELHRR
+604 
-610 VVGQDEAIQAV
+610 GQDRAIQTVVEAV
-621 ADAVRR
+621 QL
-627 SRAGLQDPKRPIG
+627 SKAGLTDENKPLASLLFVGP
-640 SFIFL
+640 
-645 GTTGVGKTELAKALA
+645 TGVGKTEVAKMLAQELGVKLVR
-660 DYLFNDENMMTRI
+660 F
-673 DMSEYQEKFS
+673 DMSEYVEKHT
-683 VSRLVGAPP
+683 VAKLIGAPA
-692 GYVGYEEGGQLT
+692 GYVGYDDGGLLT
-704 EAVRRKPYSVVL
+704 DAVRKSPDCVL
-716 FDEIEKAH
+716 LLDEIEKAH
-724 PDVFNILLQVLDD
+724 SDIFNILLQVMDY
-737 GRLTD
+737 GVLTD
-742 NKGRTVNFKNTIIIM
+742 SKGRKAHFKNVILIM
-757 TSNMGS
+757 TSNAGAQYASQASVGFASTATAGS
-763 QLIQQKFEAIAR
+763 AMLKQVKHTFKPEFINRLNEIVVFNDMDEQMAKLILGKKLRELNAKLAAKSVSITLTDKAHQHLLKSGYSKEYGAREMDRVIQQQLKTMLM
-775 KSADERERIIDETK
+775 REILFGK
-789 GEVLEMLKKTIR
+789 LKKGG
-801 PEFLNR
+801 E
-807 IDDIIMFEPLTQPQ
+807 
-821 IEQIVRLQ
+821 
-829 VNGIER
+829 
-835 LLKDQDVHI
+835 
-844 EVSDAAVKLV
+844 A
-854 AKAGFDP
+854 
-861 EFGARPVKR
+861 
-870 ALQRLLLND
+870 
-879 LSKALLAGTV
+879 TV
-889 DKTRPIRVD
+889 DLQNGTLTIKQ
-898 VDGDALRFSN
+898 S
-908 AD
+908 

>member
-52 SCNEAFDIDDFLD
+52 SCNEAFDLDNFLD

-143 EIMTGTEIHFHE
+143 EIMTATEIHFHE
-155 HSTGVE
+155 RSTGVE

-188 GDEDDYSSPSHKN
+188 GDEDDFSSPSHKN

-209 CINEHLKD
+209 CINEHLAE

-427 PDKAIDLMDEA
+427 PDKAIDIIDEA
-438 AAKLRMERDSQPEE
+438 GAQAEMEGKKYKKIGKKQ
-452 LDEIT
+452 
-457 RRLRQ
+457 
-462 LEIEREAIKREGDEA
+462 
-477 KLDALNKEIAELQE
+477 IA
-491 REKNFRAK
+491 
-499 WEGEKE
+499 E
-505 VLAKI
+505 VLAK
-510 QQDKQQMEQ
+510 
-519 LKFEAERA
+519 
-527 EREGDYG
+527 
-534 RVAEIRY
+534 VA
-541 GKLQQLQHDIDA
+541 KIDA
-553 QQEQLRSRQ
+553 LAIKQDDNKNLASLESR
-562 GAEAMVKEEVTPDD
+562 MK
-576 IADVVA
+576 DV
-582 RWTGIPVTRMLQSE
+582 IY
-596 REKLLHLE
+596 
-604 DELHRR
+604 
-610 VVGQDEAIQAV
+610 GQDRAIQTVVEAV
-621 ADAVRR
+621 QL
-627 SRAGLQDPKRPIG
+627 SKAGLTDENKPLASLLFVGP
-640 SFIFL
+640 
-645 GTTGVGKTELAKALA
+645 TGVGKTEVAKMLAQELGVKLVR
-660 DYLFNDENMMTRI
+660 F
-673 DMSEYQEKFS
+673 DMSEYVEKHT
-683 VSRLVGAPP
+683 VAKLIGAPA
-692 GYVGYEEGGQLT
+692 GYVGYDDGGLLT
-704 EAVRRKPYSVVL
+704 DAVRKSPDCVL
-716 FDEIEKAH
+716 LLDEIEKAH
-724 PDVFNILLQVLDD
+724 SDIFNILLQVMDY
-737 GRLTD
+737 GVLTD
-742 NKGRTVNFKNTIIIM
+742 SKGRKAHFKNVILIM
-757 TSNMGS
+757 TSNAGAQYASQATVGFASTATAGS
-763 QLIQQKFEAIAR
+763 AMLKQVKHTFKPEFINRLNEIVVFNDMDEQMAKLILGKKLRELNAKLAAKSVSIALTDEAHQHLLKSGYSKEYGAREMDRVIQQQLKTMLM
-775 KSADERERIIDETK
+775 REILFGK
-789 GEVLEMLKKTIR
+789 LKKGG
-801 PEFLNR
+801 E
-807 IDDIIMFEPLTQPQ
+807 
-821 IEQIVRLQ
+821 
-829 VNGIER
+829 
-835 LLKDQDVHI
+835 
-844 EVSDAAVKLV
+844 A
-854 AKAGFDP
+854 
-861 EFGARPVKR
+861 
-870 ALQRLLLND
+870 
-879 LSKALLAGTV
+879 TV
-889 DKTRPIRVD
+889 DLQNGTLTIKQ
-898 VDGDALRFSN
+898 S
-908 AD
+908 

>member
-52 SCNEAFDIDDFLD
+52 SCNEAFDLDNFLD

-143 EIMTGTEIHFHE
+143 EIMTATEIHFHE
-155 HSTGVE
+155 RSTGVE

-188 GDEDDYSSPSHKN
+188 GDEDDFSSPSHKN

-209 CINEHLKD
+209 CINEHLAE
-217 KNPLIGREKELDRTI
+217 KNPLIGRERELDRTI

-427 PDKAIDLMDEA
+427 PDKAIDIIDEA
-438 AAKLRMERDSQPEE
+438 GAQAEMEGKKYKKIGKKQ
-452 LDEIT
+452 
-457 RRLRQ
+457 
-462 LEIEREAIKREGDEA
+462 
-477 KLDALNKEIAELQE
+477 IA
-491 REKNFRAK
+491 
-499 WEGEKE
+499 E
-505 VLAKI
+505 VLAK
-510 QQDKQQMEQ
+510 
-519 LKFEAERA
+519 
-527 EREGDYG
+527 
-534 RVAEIRY
+534 VA
-541 GKLQQLQHDIDA
+541 KIDA
-553 QQEQLRSRQ
+553 LAIKQDDNKNLASLESR
-562 GAEAMVKEEVTPDD
+562 MK
-576 IADVVA
+576 DV
-582 RWTGIPVTRMLQSE
+582 IY
-596 REKLLHLE
+596 
-604 DELHRR
+604 
-610 VVGQDEAIQAV
+610 GQDRAIQTVVEAV
-621 ADAVRR
+621 QL
-627 SRAGLQDPKRPIG
+627 SKAGLTDENKPLASLLFVGP
-640 SFIFL
+640 
-645 GTTGVGKTELAKALA
+645 TGVGKTEVAKMLAQELGVKLVR
-660 DYLFNDENMMTRI
+660 F
-673 DMSEYQEKFS
+673 DMSEYVEKHT
-683 VSRLVGAPP
+683 VAKLIGAPA
-692 GYVGYEEGGQLT
+692 GYVGYDDGGLLT
-704 EAVRRKPYSVVL
+704 DAVRKSPDCVL
-716 FDEIEKAH
+716 LLDEIEKAH
-724 PDVFNILLQVLDD
+724 SDIFNILLQVMDY
-737 GRLTD
+737 GVLTD
-742 NKGRTVNFKNTIIIM
+742 SKGRKAHFKNVILIM
-757 TSNMGS
+757 TSNAGAQYASQASVGFASTASAGS
-763 QLIQQKFEAIAR
+763 AMLKQVKHTFKPEFINRLNEIVVFNDMDEQMAKLILGKKLRELNAKLAAKSVSITLTDKAHQHLLKSGYSKEYGAREMDRVIQQQLKTMLM
-775 KSADERERIIDETK
+775 REILFGK
-789 GEVLEMLKKTIR
+789 LKKGG
-801 PEFLNR
+801 E
-807 IDDIIMFEPLTQPQ
+807 
-821 IEQIVRLQ
+821 
-829 VNGIER
+829 
-835 LLKDQDVHI
+835 
-844 EVSDAAVKLV
+844 A
-854 AKAGFDP
+854 
-861 EFGARPVKR
+861 
-870 ALQRLLLND
+870 
-879 LSKALLAGTV
+879 TV
-889 DKTRPIRVD
+889 DLQNGTLTIKQ
-898 VDGDALRFSN
+898 S
-908 AD
+908 

>member
-52 SCNEAFDIDDFLD
+52 SCNEAFDLDDFLD

-155 HSTGVE
+155 RSTGVE

-188 GDEDDYSSPSHKN
+188 GDEDDFSSPSHKN

-209 CINEHLKD
+209 CINEHLAE

-427 PDKAIDLMDEA
+427 PDKAIDIIDEA
-438 AAKLRMERDSQPEE
+438 GAQAEMEGKKYKKIGKKQ
-452 LDEIT
+452 
-457 RRLRQ
+457 
-462 LEIEREAIKREGDEA
+462 
-477 KLDALNKEIAELQE
+477 IA
-491 REKNFRAK
+491 
-499 WEGEKE
+499 E
-505 VLAKI
+505 VLAK
-510 QQDKQQMEQ
+510 
-519 LKFEAERA
+519 
-527 EREGDYG
+527 
-534 RVAEIRY
+534 VA
-541 GKLQQLQHDIDA
+541 KIDA
-553 QQEQLRSRQ
+553 LAIKQDDNKNLASLESR
-562 GAEAMVKEEVTPDD
+562 MK
-576 IADVVA
+576 DV
-582 RWTGIPVTRMLQSE
+582 IY
-596 REKLLHLE
+596 
-604 DELHRR
+604 
-610 VVGQDEAIQAV
+610 GQDRAIQTVVEAV
-621 ADAVRR
+621 QL
-627 SRAGLQDPKRPIG
+627 SKAGLTDENKPLASLLFVGP
-640 SFIFL
+640 
-645 GTTGVGKTELAKALA
+645 TGVGKTEVAKMLAQELGVKLVR
-660 DYLFNDENMMTRI
+660 F
-673 DMSEYQEKFS
+673 DMSEYVEKHT
-683 VSRLVGAPP
+683 VAKLIGAPA
-692 GYVGYEEGGQLT
+692 GYVGYDDGGLLT
-704 EAVRRKPYSVVL
+704 DAVRKSPDCVL
-716 FDEIEKAH
+716 LLDEIEKAH
-724 PDVFNILLQVLDD
+724 SDIFNILLQVMDY
-737 GRLTD
+737 GVLTD
-742 NKGRTVNFKNTIIIM
+742 SKGRKAHFK
-757 TSNMGS
+757 S
-763 QLIQQKFEAIAR
+763 LY
-775 KSADERERIIDETK
+775 
-789 GEVLEMLKKTIR
+789 
-801 PEFLNR
+801 
-807 IDDIIMFEPLTQPQ
+807 
-821 IEQIVRLQ
+821 
-829 VNGIER
+829 
-835 LLKDQDVHI
+835 
-844 EVSDAAVKLV
+844 
-854 AKAGFDP
+854 
-861 EFGARPVKR
+861 
-870 ALQRLLLND
+870 QR
-879 LSKALLAGTV
+879 
-889 DKTRPIRVD
+889 
-898 VDGDALRFSN
+898 
-908 AD
+908 

>member
-52 SCNEAFDIDDFLD
+52 SCNEAFDLDDFLD

-143 EIMTGTEIHFHE
+143 EIMTATEIHFHE
-155 HSTGVE
+155 RSTGVE

-188 GDEDDYSSPSHKN
+188 GDEDDFSSPSRKN

-209 CINEHLKD
+209 CINEHLAE
-217 KNPLIGREKELDRTI
+217 KNPLIGRERELDRTI

-427 PDKAIDLMDEA
+427 PDKAIDIIDEA
-438 AAKLRMERDSQPEE
+438 GAQAEMEGKKYKKIGKKQ
-452 LDEIT
+452 
-457 RRLRQ
+457 
-462 LEIEREAIKREGDEA
+462 
-477 KLDALNKEIAELQE
+477 IA
-491 REKNFRAK
+491 
-499 WEGEKE
+499 E
-505 VLAKI
+505 VLAK
-510 QQDKQQMEQ
+510 
-519 LKFEAERA
+519 
-527 EREGDYG
+527 
-534 RVAEIRY
+534 VA
-541 GKLQQLQHDIDA
+541 KIDA
-553 QQEQLRSRQ
+553 LAIKQDDNKNLASLESR
-562 GAEAMVKEEVTPDD
+562 MK
-576 IADVVA
+576 DV
-582 RWTGIPVTRMLQSE
+582 IY
-596 REKLLHLE
+596 
-604 DELHRR
+604 
-610 VVGQDEAIQAV
+610 GQDRAIQTVVEAV
-621 ADAVRR
+621 QL
-627 SRAGLQDPKRPIG
+627 SKAGLTDENKPLASLLFVGP
-640 SFIFL
+640 
-645 GTTGVGKTELAKALA
+645 TGVGKTEVAKMLAQELGVKLVR
-660 DYLFNDENMMTRI
+660 F
-673 DMSEYQEKFS
+673 DMSEYVEKHT
-683 VSRLVGAPP
+683 VAKLIGAPA
-692 GYVGYEEGGQLT
+692 GYVGYDDGGLLT
-704 EAVRRKPYSVVL
+704 DAVRKSPDCVL
-716 FDEIEKAH
+716 LLDEIEKAH
-724 PDVFNILLQVLDD
+724 SDIFNILLQVMDY
-737 GRLTD
+737 GVLTD
-742 NKGRTVNFKNTIIIM
+742 SKGRKAHFKNVILIM
-757 TSNMGS
+757 TSNAGAQYASQASVGFASTASAGS
-763 QLIQQKFEAIAR
+763 AMLKQVKHTFKPEFINRLNEIVVFNDMDEQMAKLILGKKLRELNAKLAAKSVSITLTDEAHQHLLKSGYSKEYGAREMDRVIQQQLKTMLM
-775 KSADERERIIDETK
+775 REILFGK
-789 GEVLEMLKKTIR
+789 LKKGGEATV
-801 PEFLNR
+801 
-807 IDDIIMFEPLTQPQ
+807 D
-821 IEQIVRLQ
+821 LQ
-829 VNGIER
+829 NGI
-835 LLKDQDVHI
+835 LTIKQ
-844 EVSDAAVKLV
+844 S
-854 AKAGFDP
+854 
-861 EFGARPVKR
+861 
-870 ALQRLLLND
+870 
-879 LSKALLAGTV
+879 
-889 DKTRPIRVD
+889 
-898 VDGDALRFSN
+898 
-908 AD
+908 

>member
-18 FASQK
+18 YASQK

-52 SCNEAFDIDDFLD
+52 SCNEAFDLDDFLD

-143 EIMTGTEIHFHE
+143 EIMTATEIHFHE
-155 HSTGVE
+155 RSTGVE

-188 GDEDDYSSPSHKN
+188 GDEDDFSSPSHKN

-209 CINEHLKD
+209 CINEHLAE
-217 KNPLIGREKELDRTI
+217 KNPLIGRERELDRTI

-297 QRLKQIMEGVTSEA
+297 QRLKQIMEGVTSES

-427 PDKAIDLMDEA
+427 PDKAIDIIDEA
-438 AAKLRMERDSQPEE
+438 GAQAEMEGKKYKKIGKKQ
-452 LDEIT
+452 
-457 RRLRQ
+457 
-462 LEIEREAIKREGDEA
+462 
-477 KLDALNKEIAELQE
+477 IA
-491 REKNFRAK
+491 
-499 WEGEKE
+499 E
-505 VLAKI
+505 VLAK
-510 QQDKQQMEQ
+510 
-519 LKFEAERA
+519 
-527 EREGDYG
+527 
-534 RVAEIRY
+534 VA
-541 GKLQQLQHDIDA
+541 KIDA
-553 QQEQLRSRQ
+553 LAIKQDDNKNLASLESR
-562 GAEAMVKEEVTPDD
+562 MK
-576 IADVVA
+576 DV
-582 RWTGIPVTRMLQSE
+582 IY
-596 REKLLHLE
+596 
-604 DELHRR
+604 
-610 VVGQDEAIQAV
+610 GQDRAIQTVVEAV
-621 ADAVRR
+621 QL
-627 SRAGLQDPKRPIG
+627 SKAGLTDENKPLASLLFVGP
-640 SFIFL
+640 
-645 GTTGVGKTELAKALA
+645 TGVGKTEVAKMLAQELGVKLVR
-660 DYLFNDENMMTRI
+660 F
-673 DMSEYQEKFS
+673 DMSEYVEKHT
-683 VSRLVGAPP
+683 VAKLIGAPA
-692 GYVGYEEGGQLT
+692 GYVGYDDGGLLT
-704 EAVRRKPYSVVL
+704 DAVRKSPDCVL
-716 FDEIEKAH
+716 LLDEIEKAH
-724 PDVFNILLQVLDD
+724 SDIFNILLQVMDY
-737 GRLTD
+737 GVLTD
-742 NKGRTVNFKNTIIIM
+742 SKGRKAHFKNVILIM
-757 TSNMGS
+757 TSNAGAQYASQASVGFASTASAGS
-763 QLIQQKFEAIAR
+763 AMLKQVKHTFKPEFINRLNEIVVFNDMDEQMAKLILGKKLRELNAKLAAKSVSITLTDEAHQHLLKSGYSKEYGAREMDRVIQQQLKTMLM
-775 KSADERERIIDETK
+775 REILFGK
-789 GEVLEMLKKTIR
+789 LKKGG
-801 PEFLNR
+801 E
-807 IDDIIMFEPLTQPQ
+807 
-821 IEQIVRLQ
+821 
-829 VNGIER
+829 
-835 LLKDQDVHI
+835 
-844 EVSDAAVKLV
+844 A
-854 AKAGFDP
+854 
-861 EFGARPVKR
+861 
-870 ALQRLLLND
+870 
-879 LSKALLAGTV
+879 TV
-889 DKTRPIRVD
+889 DLQNGTLTIKQ
-898 VDGDALRFSN
+898 S
-908 AD
+908 

>member
-52 SCNEAFDIDDFLD
+52 SCNEAFDLDNFLD

-143 EIMTGTEIHFHE
+143 EIMTATEIHFHE
-155 HSTGVE
+155 RSTGVE

-188 GDEDDYSSPSHKN
+188 GDEDDYSSPSRKN

-209 CINEHLKD
+209 CINEHLAE

-427 PDKAIDLMDEA
+427 PDKAIDIIDEA
-438 AAKLRMERDSQPEE
+438 GAQAEMEGKKYKKIGKKQ
-452 LDEIT
+452 
-457 RRLRQ
+457 
-462 LEIEREAIKREGDEA
+462 
-477 KLDALNKEIAELQE
+477 IA
-491 REKNFRAK
+491 
-499 WEGEKE
+499 E
-505 VLAKI
+505 VLAK
-510 QQDKQQMEQ
+510 
-519 LKFEAERA
+519 
-527 EREGDYG
+527 
-534 RVAEIRY
+534 VA
-541 GKLQQLQHDIDA
+541 KIDA
-553 QQEQLRSRQ
+553 LAIKQDDNKNLASLESR
-562 GAEAMVKEEVTPDD
+562 MK
-576 IADVVA
+576 DV
-582 RWTGIPVTRMLQSE
+582 IY
-596 REKLLHLE
+596 
-604 DELHRR
+604 
-610 VVGQDEAIQAV
+610 GQDRAIQTVVEAV
-621 ADAVRR
+621 QL
-627 SRAGLQDPKRPIG
+627 SKAGLTDENKPLASLLFVGP
-640 SFIFL
+640 
-645 GTTGVGKTELAKALA
+645 TGVGKTEVAKMLAQELGVKLVR
-660 DYLFNDENMMTRI
+660 F
-673 DMSEYQEKFS
+673 DMSEYVEKHT
-683 VSRLVGAPP
+683 VAKLIGAPA
-692 GYVGYEEGGQLT
+692 GYVGYDDGGLLT
-704 EAVRRKPYSVVL
+704 DAVRKSPDCVL
-716 FDEIEKAH
+716 LLDEIEKAH
-724 PDVFNILLQVLDD
+724 SDIFNILLQVMDY
-737 GRLTD
+737 GVLTD
-742 NKGRTVNFKNTIIIM
+742 SKGRKAHFKNVILIM
-757 TSNMGS
+757 TSNAGAQYASQATVGFASTATAGS
-763 QLIQQKFEAIAR
+763 AMLKQVKHTFKPEFINRLNEIVVFNDMDEQMAKLILGKKLRELNAKLAAKSVSITLTDEAHQHLLKSGYSKEYGAREMDRVIQQQLKTMLM
-775 KSADERERIIDETK
+775 REILFGK
-789 GEVLEMLKKTIR
+789 LKKGG
-801 PEFLNR
+801 E
-807 IDDIIMFEPLTQPQ
+807 
-821 IEQIVRLQ
+821 
-829 VNGIER
+829 
-835 LLKDQDVHI
+835 
-844 EVSDAAVKLV
+844 A
-854 AKAGFDP
+854 
-861 EFGARPVKR
+861 
-870 ALQRLLLND
+870 
-879 LSKALLAGTV
+879 TV
-889 DKTRPIRVD
+889 DLQNGTLTIKQ
-898 VDGDALRFSN
+898 S
-908 AD
+908 

>member
-52 SCNEAFDIDDFLD
+52 SCNEAFDLDNFLD

-143 EIMTGTEIHFHE
+143 EIMTATEIHFHE
-155 HSTGVE
+155 RSTGVE

-188 GDEDDYSSPSHKN
+188 GDEDDFSSPSHKN

-209 CINEHLKD
+209 CINEHLAE
-217 KNPLIGREKELDRTI
+217 KNPLIGRECELDRTI

-427 PDKAIDLMDEA
+427 PDKAIDIIDEA
-438 AAKLRMERDSQPEE
+438 GAQAEMEGKKYKKIGKKQ
-452 LDEIT
+452 
-457 RRLRQ
+457 
-462 LEIEREAIKREGDEA
+462 
-477 KLDALNKEIAELQE
+477 IA
-491 REKNFRAK
+491 
-499 WEGEKE
+499 E
-505 VLAKI
+505 VLAK
-510 QQDKQQMEQ
+510 
-519 LKFEAERA
+519 
-527 EREGDYG
+527 
-534 RVAEIRY
+534 VA
-541 GKLQQLQHDIDA
+541 KIDA
-553 QQEQLRSRQ
+553 LAIKQDDNKNLASLESR
-562 GAEAMVKEEVTPDD
+562 MK
-576 IADVVA
+576 DV
-582 RWTGIPVTRMLQSE
+582 IY
-596 REKLLHLE
+596 
-604 DELHRR
+604 
-610 VVGQDEAIQAV
+610 GQDRAIQTVVEAV
-621 ADAVRR
+621 QL
-627 SRAGLQDPKRPIG
+627 SKAGLTDENKPLASLLFVGP
-640 SFIFL
+640 
-645 GTTGVGKTELAKALA
+645 TGVGKTEVAKMLAQELGVKLVR
-660 DYLFNDENMMTRI
+660 F
-673 DMSEYQEKFS
+673 DMSEYVEKHT
-683 VSRLVGAPP
+683 VAKLIGAPA
-692 GYVGYEEGGQLT
+692 GYVGYDDGGLLT
-704 EAVRRKPYSVVL
+704 DAVRKSPDCVL
-716 FDEIEKAH
+716 LLDEIEKAH
-724 PDVFNILLQVLDD
+724 SDIFNILLQVMDY
-737 GRLTD
+737 GVLTD
-742 NKGRTVNFKNTIIIM
+742 SKGRKAHFKNVILIM
-757 TSNMGS
+757 TSNAGAQYASQATVGFASTATTGS
-763 QLIQQKFEAIAR
+763 AMLKQVKHTFKPEFINRLNEIVVFNDMDEQMAKLILGKKLRELNAKLAAKSVSITLTDEAHQHLLKSGYSKEYGAREMDRVIQQQLKTMLM
-775 KSADERERIIDETK
+775 REILFGK
-789 GEVLEMLKKTIR
+789 LKKGG
-801 PEFLNR
+801 E
-807 IDDIIMFEPLTQPQ
+807 
-821 IEQIVRLQ
+821 
-829 VNGIER
+829 
-835 LLKDQDVHI
+835 
-844 EVSDAAVKLV
+844 A
-854 AKAGFDP
+854 
-861 EFGARPVKR
+861 
-870 ALQRLLLND
+870 
-879 LSKALLAGTV
+879 TV
-889 DKTRPIRVD
+889 DLQNGTLTIKQ
-898 VDGDALRFSN
+898 S
-908 AD
+908 

>member
-52 SCNEAFDIDDFLD
+52 SCNEAFDLDDFLD

-143 EIMTGTEIHFHE
+143 EIMTATEIHFHE
-155 HSTGVE
+155 RSTGVE

-209 CINEHLKD
+209 CINEHLAE

-366 SVGMIRRFQTIDVEE
+366 SVGMIRRFRTIDVEE

-427 PDKAIDLMDEA
+427 PDKAIDIIDEA
-438 AAKLRMERDSQPEE
+438 GAQAEMEGKKYKKIGKKQ
-452 LDEIT
+452 
-457 RRLRQ
+457 
-462 LEIEREAIKREGDEA
+462 
-477 KLDALNKEIAELQE
+477 IA
-491 REKNFRAK
+491 
-499 WEGEKE
+499 E
-505 VLAKI
+505 VLAK
-510 QQDKQQMEQ
+510 
-519 LKFEAERA
+519 
-527 EREGDYG
+527 
-534 RVAEIRY
+534 VA
-541 GKLQQLQHDIDA
+541 KIDA
-553 QQEQLRSRQ
+553 LAIKQDDNKNLASLESR
-562 GAEAMVKEEVTPDD
+562 MK
-576 IADVVA
+576 DV
-582 RWTGIPVTRMLQSE
+582 IY
-596 REKLLHLE
+596 
-604 DELHRR
+604 
-610 VVGQDEAIQAV
+610 GQDRAIQTVVEAV
-621 ADAVRR
+621 QL
-627 SRAGLQDPKRPIG
+627 SKAGLTDENKPLASLLFVGP
-640 SFIFL
+640 
-645 GTTGVGKTELAKALA
+645 TGVGKTEVAKMLAQELGVKLVR
-660 DYLFNDENMMTRI
+660 F
-673 DMSEYQEKFS
+673 DMSEYVEKHT
-683 VSRLVGAPP
+683 VAKLIGAPA
-692 GYVGYEEGGQLT
+692 GYVGYDDGGLLT
-704 EAVRRKPYSVVL
+704 DAVRKSPDCVL
-716 FDEIEKAH
+716 LLDEIEKAH
-724 PDVFNILLQVLDD
+724 SDIFNILLQVMDY
-737 GRLTD
+737 GVLTD
-742 NKGRTVNFKNTIIIM
+742 SKGRKAHFKNVILIM
-757 TSNMGS
+757 TSNAGAQYASQASVGFASTASAGS
-763 QLIQQKFEAIAR
+763 AMLKQVKHTFKPEFINRLNEIVVFNDMDEQMAKLILGKKLRELNAKLAAKSVSITLTDEAHQHLLKSGYSKEYGAREMDRVIQQQLKTMLM
-775 KSADERERIIDETK
+775 REILFGK
-789 GEVLEMLKKTIR
+789 LKKGG
-801 PEFLNR
+801 E
-807 IDDIIMFEPLTQPQ
+807 
-821 IEQIVRLQ
+821 
-829 VNGIER
+829 
-835 LLKDQDVHI
+835 
-844 EVSDAAVKLV
+844 A
-854 AKAGFDP
+854 
-861 EFGARPVKR
+861 
-870 ALQRLLLND
+870 
-879 LSKALLAGTV
+879 TV
-889 DKTRPIRVD
+889 DLQNGTLTIKQ
-898 VDGDALRFSN
+898 S
-908 AD
+908 

>member
-52 SCNEAFDIDDFLD
+52 SCNEAFDLDDFLE

-143 EIMTGTEIHFHE
+143 EIMTATEIHFHE
-155 HSTGVE
+155 RSTGVE

-209 CINEHLKD
+209 CINEHLAE
-217 KNPLIGREKELDRTI
+217 KNPLIGRERELDRTI

-427 PDKAIDLMDEA
+427 PDKAIDIIDEA
-438 AAKLRMERDSQPEE
+438 GAQAEMEGKKYKKIGKKQ
-452 LDEIT
+452 
-457 RRLRQ
+457 
-462 LEIEREAIKREGDEA
+462 
-477 KLDALNKEIAELQE
+477 IA
-491 REKNFRAK
+491 
-499 WEGEKE
+499 E
-505 VLAKI
+505 VLAK
-510 QQDKQQMEQ
+510 
-519 LKFEAERA
+519 
-527 EREGDYG
+527 
-534 RVAEIRY
+534 VA
-541 GKLQQLQHDIDA
+541 KIDA
-553 QQEQLRSRQ
+553 LAIKQDDNKNLASLKSR
-562 GAEAMVKEEVTPDD
+562 MK
-576 IADVVA
+576 DV
-582 RWTGIPVTRMLQSE
+582 IY
-596 REKLLHLE
+596 
-604 DELHRR
+604 
-610 VVGQDEAIQAV
+610 GQDRAIQTVVEAV
-621 ADAVRR
+621 QL
-627 SRAGLQDPKRPIG
+627 SKAGLTDENKPLASLLFVGP
-640 SFIFL
+640 
-645 GTTGVGKTELAKALA
+645 TGVGKTEVAKMLAQELGVKLVR
-660 DYLFNDENMMTRI
+660 F
-673 DMSEYQEKFS
+673 DMSEYVEKHT
-683 VSRLVGAPP
+683 VAKLIGAPA
-692 GYVGYEEGGQLT
+692 GYVGYDDGGLLT
-704 EAVRRKPYSVVL
+704 DAVRKSPDCVL
-716 FDEIEKAH
+716 LLDEIEKAH
-724 PDVFNILLQVLDD
+724 SDIFNILLQVMDY
-737 GRLTD
+737 GVLTD
-742 NKGRTVNFKNTIIIM
+742 SKGRKAHFKNVILIM
-757 TSNMGS
+757 TSNAGAQYASQASVGFASTATAGS
-763 QLIQQKFEAIAR
+763 AMLKQVKHTFKPEFINRLNEIVVFNDMDEQMAKLILGKKLRELNAKLAAKSVSITLTDEAHQHLLKSGYSKEYGAREMDRVIQQQLKTMLM
-775 KSADERERIIDETK
+775 REILFGK
-789 GEVLEMLKKTIR
+789 LKKGGEATV
-801 PEFLNR
+801 
-807 IDDIIMFEPLTQPQ
+807 D
-821 IEQIVRLQ
+821 LQ
-829 VNGIER
+829 NGI
-835 LLKDQDVHI
+835 LTIKQ
-844 EVSDAAVKLV
+844 S
-854 AKAGFDP
+854 
-861 EFGARPVKR
+861 
-870 ALQRLLLND
+870 
-879 LSKALLAGTV
+879 
-889 DKTRPIRVD
+889 
-898 VDGDALRFSN
+898 
-908 AD
+908 

>member
-52 SCNEAFDIDDFLD
+52 SCNEAFDLDDFLD

-143 EIMTGTEIHFHE
+143 EIMTATEIHFHE
-155 HSTGVE
+155 RSTVVE

-188 GDEDDYSSPSHKN
+188 GDEDDFSSPSHKN

-209 CINEHLKD
+209 CINEHLAE

-427 PDKAIDLMDEA
+427 PDKAIDIIDEA
-438 AAKLRMERDSQPEE
+438 GAQAEMEGKKYKKIGKKQ
-452 LDEIT
+452 
-457 RRLRQ
+457 
-462 LEIEREAIKREGDEA
+462 
-477 KLDALNKEIAELQE
+477 IA
-491 REKNFRAK
+491 
-499 WEGEKE
+499 E
-505 VLAKI
+505 VLAK
-510 QQDKQQMEQ
+510 
-519 LKFEAERA
+519 
-527 EREGDYG
+527 
-534 RVAEIRY
+534 VA
-541 GKLQQLQHDIDA
+541 KIDA
-553 QQEQLRSRQ
+553 LAIKQDDNKNLASLESR
-562 GAEAMVKEEVTPDD
+562 MK
-576 IADVVA
+576 DV
-582 RWTGIPVTRMLQSE
+582 IY
-596 REKLLHLE
+596 
-604 DELHRR
+604 
-610 VVGQDEAIQAV
+610 GQDRAIQTVVEAV
-621 ADAVRR
+621 QL
-627 SRAGLQDPKRPIG
+627 SKAGLTDENKPLASLLFVGP
-640 SFIFL
+640 
-645 GTTGVGKTELAKALA
+645 TGVGKTEVAKMLAQELGVKLVR
-660 DYLFNDENMMTRI
+660 F
-673 DMSEYQEKFS
+673 DMSEYVEKHT
-683 VSRLVGAPP
+683 VAKLIGAPA
-692 GYVGYEEGGQLT
+692 GYVGYDDGGLLT
-704 EAVRRKPYSVVL
+704 DAVRKSPDCVL
-716 FDEIEKAH
+716 LLDEIEKAH
-724 PDVFNILLQVLDD
+724 SDIFNILLQVMDY
-737 GRLTD
+737 GVVTD
-742 NKGRTVNFKNTIIIM
+742 SKGRKAHFKNVILIM
-757 TSNMGS
+757 TSNAGAQYASQASVGFASTASAGS
-763 QLIQQKFEAIAR
+763 AMLKQVKHTFKPEFINRLNEIVVFNDMDEQMAKLILGKKLRELNAKLAAKSVSITLTDEAHQHLLKSGYSKEYGAREMDRVIQQQLKTMLM
-775 KSADERERIIDETK
+775 REILFGK
-789 GEVLEMLKKTIR
+789 LKKGG
-801 PEFLNR
+801 E
-807 IDDIIMFEPLTQPQ
+807 
-821 IEQIVRLQ
+821 
-829 VNGIER
+829 
-835 LLKDQDVHI
+835 
-844 EVSDAAVKLV
+844 A
-854 AKAGFDP
+854 
-861 EFGARPVKR
+861 
-870 ALQRLLLND
+870 
-879 LSKALLAGTV
+879 TV
-889 DKTRPIRVD
+889 DLQNGTLTIKQ
-898 VDGDALRFSN
+898 S
-908 AD
+908 

>member
-52 SCNEAFDIDDFLD
+52 SCNEAFDLDNFLD

-143 EIMTGTEIHFHE
+143 EIMTATEIHFHE
-155 HSTGVE
+155 RSTGVE

-188 GDEDDYSSPSHKN
+188 GDEDDFSSPSHKN

-209 CINEHLKD
+209 CINEHLAE
-217 KNPLIGREKELDRTI
+217 KNPLIGRERELDRTI

-401 HHVKYDAAAIEY
+401 HHVKYDDAAIEY

-427 PDKAIDLMDEA
+427 PDKAIDIIDEA
-438 AAKLRMERDSQPEE
+438 GAQAEMEGKKYKKIGKKQ
-452 LDEIT
+452 
-457 RRLRQ
+457 
-462 LEIEREAIKREGDEA
+462 
-477 KLDALNKEIAELQE
+477 IA
-491 REKNFRAK
+491 
-499 WEGEKE
+499 E
-505 VLAKI
+505 VLAK
-510 QQDKQQMEQ
+510 
-519 LKFEAERA
+519 
-527 EREGDYG
+527 
-534 RVAEIRY
+534 VA
-541 GKLQQLQHDIDA
+541 KIDA
-553 QQEQLRSRQ
+553 LAIKQDDNKNLASLESR
-562 GAEAMVKEEVTPDD
+562 MK
-576 IADVVA
+576 DV
-582 RWTGIPVTRMLQSE
+582 IY
-596 REKLLHLE
+596 
-604 DELHRR
+604 
-610 VVGQDEAIQAV
+610 GQDRAIQTVVEAV
-621 ADAVRR
+621 QL
-627 SRAGLQDPKRPIG
+627 SKAGLTDENKPLASLLFVGP
-640 SFIFL
+640 
-645 GTTGVGKTELAKALA
+645 TGVGKTEVAKMLAQELGVKLVR
-660 DYLFNDENMMTRI
+660 F
-673 DMSEYQEKFS
+673 DMSEYVEKHT
-683 VSRLVGAPP
+683 VAKLIGAPA
-692 GYVGYEEGGQLT
+692 GYVGYDDGGLLT
-704 EAVRRKPYSVVL
+704 DAVRKSPDCVL
-716 FDEIEKAH
+716 LLDEIEKAH
-724 PDVFNILLQVLDD
+724 SDIFNILLQVMDY
-737 GRLTD
+737 GVLTD
-742 NKGRTVNFKNTIIIM
+742 SKGRKAHFKNVILIM
-757 TSNMGS
+757 TSNAGAQYASQASVGFASTASAGS
-763 QLIQQKFEAIAR
+763 AMLKQVKHTFKPEFINRLNEIVVFNDMDEQMAKLILGKKLRELNAKLAAKSVSITLTDEAHQHLLKSGYSKEYGAREMDRVIQQQLKTMLM
-775 KSADERERIIDETK
+775 REILFGK
-789 GEVLEMLKKTIR
+789 LKKGGEATV
-801 PEFLNR
+801 
-807 IDDIIMFEPLTQPQ
+807 D
-821 IEQIVRLQ
+821 LQ
-829 VNGIER
+829 NGI
-835 LLKDQDVHI
+835 LTIKQ
-844 EVSDAAVKLV
+844 S
-854 AKAGFDP
+854 
-861 EFGARPVKR
+861 
-870 ALQRLLLND
+870 
-879 LSKALLAGTV
+879 
-889 DKTRPIRVD
+889 
-898 VDGDALRFSN
+898 
-908 AD
+908 

>member
-18 FASQK
+18 YASQK

-52 SCNEAFDIDDFLD
+52 SCNEAFDLDDFLD

-143 EIMTGTEIHFHE
+143 EIMTATEIHFHE
-155 HSTGVE
+155 RSTGVE

-188 GDEDDYSSPSHKN
+188 GDEDDFSSPSRKN

-209 CINEHLKD
+209 CINEHLAE

-311 HCIIYLDE
+311 HRIIYLDE

-427 PDKAIDLMDEA
+427 PDKAIDIIDEA
-438 AAKLRMERDSQPEE
+438 GAQAEMEGKKYKKIGKKQ
-452 LDEIT
+452 
-457 RRLRQ
+457 
-462 LEIEREAIKREGDEA
+462 
-477 KLDALNKEIAELQE
+477 IA
-491 REKNFRAK
+491 
-499 WEGEKE
+499 E
-505 VLAKI
+505 VLAK
-510 QQDKQQMEQ
+510 
-519 LKFEAERA
+519 
-527 EREGDYG
+527 
-534 RVAEIRY
+534 VA
-541 GKLQQLQHDIDA
+541 KIDA
-553 QQEQLRSRQ
+553 LAIKQDDNKNLASLESR
-562 GAEAMVKEEVTPDD
+562 MK
-576 IADVVA
+576 DV
-582 RWTGIPVTRMLQSE
+582 IY
-596 REKLLHLE
+596 
-604 DELHRR
+604 
-610 VVGQDEAIQAV
+610 GQDRAIQTVVEAV
-621 ADAVRR
+621 QL
-627 SRAGLQDPKRPIG
+627 SKAGLTDENKPLASLLFVGP
-640 SFIFL
+640 
-645 GTTGVGKTELAKALA
+645 TGVGKTEVAKMLAQELGVKLVR
-660 DYLFNDENMMTRI
+660 F
-673 DMSEYQEKFS
+673 DMSEYVEKHT
-683 VSRLVGAPP
+683 VAKLIGAPA
-692 GYVGYEEGGQLT
+692 GYVGYDDGGLLT
-704 EAVRRKPYSVVL
+704 DAVRKSPDCVL
-716 FDEIEKAH
+716 LLDEIEKAH
-724 PDVFNILLQVLDD
+724 SDIFNILLQVMDY
-737 GRLTD
+737 GVLTD
-742 NKGRTVNFKNTIIIM
+742 SKGRKAHFKNVILIM
-757 TSNMGS
+757 TSNAGAQYASQASVGFASTATAGS
-763 QLIQQKFEAIAR
+763 AMLKQVKHTFKPEFINRLNEIVVFNDMDEQMAKLILGKKLRELNAKLAAKSVSITLTDEAHQHLLKSGYSKEYGAREMDRVIQQQLKTMLM
-775 KSADERERIIDETK
+775 REILFGK
-789 GEVLEMLKKTIR
+789 LKKGG
-801 PEFLNR
+801 E
-807 IDDIIMFEPLTQPQ
+807 
-821 IEQIVRLQ
+821 
-829 VNGIER
+829 
-835 LLKDQDVHI
+835 
-844 EVSDAAVKLV
+844 A
-854 AKAGFDP
+854 
-861 EFGARPVKR
+861 
-870 ALQRLLLND
+870 
-879 LSKALLAGTV
+879 TV
-889 DKTRPIRVD
+889 DLQNGTLTIKQ
-898 VDGDALRFSN
+898 S
-908 AD
+908 

>member
-52 SCNEAFDIDDFLD
+52 SCNEAFDLDNFLD

-143 EIMTGTEIHFHE
+143 EIMTATEIHFHE
-155 HSTGVE
+155 RSTGVE

-209 CINEHLKD
+209 CINEHLAE

-427 PDKAIDLMDEA
+427 PDKAIDIIDEA
-438 AAKLRMERDSQPEE
+438 GAQAEMEGKKYKKIGKKQ
-452 LDEIT
+452 
-457 RRLRQ
+457 
-462 LEIEREAIKREGDEA
+462 
-477 KLDALNKEIAELQE
+477 IA
-491 REKNFRAK
+491 
-499 WEGEKE
+499 E
-505 VLAKI
+505 VLAK
-510 QQDKQQMEQ
+510 
-519 LKFEAERA
+519 
-527 EREGDYG
+527 
-534 RVAEIRY
+534 VA
-541 GKLQQLQHDIDA
+541 KIDA
-553 QQEQLRSRQ
+553 LAIKQDDNKNLASLESR
-562 GAEAMVKEEVTPDD
+562 MK
-576 IADVVA
+576 DV
-582 RWTGIPVTRMLQSE
+582 IY
-596 REKLLHLE
+596 
-604 DELHRR
+604 
-610 VVGQDEAIQAV
+610 GQDRAIQTVVEAV
-621 ADAVRR
+621 QL
-627 SRAGLQDPKRPIG
+627 SKAGLTDENKPLASLLFVGP
-640 SFIFL
+640 
-645 GTTGVGKTELAKALA
+645 TGVGKTEVAKMLAQELGVKLVR
-660 DYLFNDENMMTRI
+660 F
-673 DMSEYQEKFS
+673 DMSEYVEKHT
-683 VSRLVGAPP
+683 VAKLIGAPA
-692 GYVGYEEGGQLT
+692 GYVGYDDGGLLT
-704 EAVRRKPYSVVL
+704 DAVRKSPDCVL
-716 FDEIEKAH
+716 LLDEIEKAH
-724 PDVFNILLQVLDD
+724 SDIFNILLQVMDY
-737 GRLTD
+737 GVLTD
-742 NKGRTVNFKNTIIIM
+742 SKGRKAHFKNVILIM
-757 TSNMGS
+757 TSNAGAQYASQASVGFASTASAGS
-763 QLIQQKFEAIAR
+763 AMLKQVKHTFKPEFINRLNEIVVFNDMDEQMAKLILGKKLRELNAKLAAKSVSITLTDEAHQHLLKSGYSKEYGAREMDRVIQQQLKTMLM
-775 KSADERERIIDETK
+775 REILFGK
-789 GEVLEMLKKTIR
+789 LKKGGEATV
-801 PEFLNR
+801 
-807 IDDIIMFEPLTQPQ
+807 D
-821 IEQIVRLQ
+821 LQ
-829 VNGIER
+829 NGI
-835 LLKDQDVHI
+835 LTIKQ
-844 EVSDAAVKLV
+844 S
-854 AKAGFDP
+854 
-861 EFGARPVKR
+861 
-870 ALQRLLLND
+870 
-879 LSKALLAGTV
+879 
-889 DKTRPIRVD
+889 
-898 VDGDALRFSN
+898 
-908 AD
+908 

>member
-52 SCNEAFDIDDFLD
+52 SCNEAFDLDDFLD

-155 HSTGVE
+155 RSTGVE

-188 GDEDDYSSPSHKN
+188 GDEDDFSSPSRKN

-209 CINEHLKD
+209 CINEHLAE
-217 KNPLIGREKELDRTI
+217 KNPLIGRERELDRTI

-427 PDKAIDLMDEA
+427 PDKAIDIIDEA
-438 AAKLRMERDSQPEE
+438 GAQAEMEGKKYKKIGKKQ
-452 LDEIT
+452 
-457 RRLRQ
+457 
-462 LEIEREAIKREGDEA
+462 
-477 KLDALNKEIAELQE
+477 IA
-491 REKNFRAK
+491 
-499 WEGEKE
+499 E
-505 VLAKI
+505 VLAK
-510 QQDKQQMEQ
+510 
-519 LKFEAERA
+519 
-527 EREGDYG
+527 
-534 RVAEIRY
+534 VA
-541 GKLQQLQHDIDA
+541 KIDA
-553 QQEQLRSRQ
+553 LAIKQDDNKNLASLESR
-562 GAEAMVKEEVTPDD
+562 MK
-576 IADVVA
+576 DV
-582 RWTGIPVTRMLQSE
+582 IY
-596 REKLLHLE
+596 
-604 DELHRR
+604 
-610 VVGQDEAIQAV
+610 GQDRAIQTVVEAV
-621 ADAVRR
+621 QL
-627 SRAGLQDPKRPIG
+627 SKAGLTDENKPLASLLFVGP
-640 SFIFL
+640 
-645 GTTGVGKTELAKALA
+645 TGVGKTEVAKMLAQELGVKLVR
-660 DYLFNDENMMTRI
+660 F
-673 DMSEYQEKFS
+673 DMSEYVEKHT
-683 VSRLVGAPP
+683 VAKLIGAPA
-692 GYVGYEEGGQLT
+692 GYVGYDDGGLLT
-704 EAVRRKPYSVVL
+704 DAVRKSPDCVL
-716 FDEIEKAH
+716 LLDEIEKAH
-724 PDVFNILLQVLDD
+724 SDIFNILLQVMDY
-737 GRLTD
+737 GVLTD
-742 NKGRTVNFKNTIIIM
+742 SKGRKAHFKNVILIM
-757 TSNMGS
+757 TSNAGAQYASQATVGFASTATAGS
-763 QLIQQKFEAIAR
+763 AMLKQVKHTFKPEFINRLNEIVVFNDMDEQMAKLILGKKLRELNAKLAAKSVSIALTDEAHQHLLKSGYSKEYGAREMDRVIQQQLKTMLM
-775 KSADERERIIDETK
+775 REILFGK
-789 GEVLEMLKKTIR
+789 LKKGGEATV
-801 PEFLNR
+801 
-807 IDDIIMFEPLTQPQ
+807 D
-821 IEQIVRLQ
+821 LQ
-829 VNGIER
+829 NGI
-835 LLKDQDVHI
+835 LTIKQ
-844 EVSDAAVKLV
+844 S
-854 AKAGFDP
+854 
-861 EFGARPVKR
+861 
-870 ALQRLLLND
+870 
-879 LSKALLAGTV
+879 
-889 DKTRPIRVD
+889 
-898 VDGDALRFSN
+898 
-908 AD
+908 

>member
-52 SCNEAFDIDDFLD
+52 SCNEAFDLDDFLD

-155 HSTGVE
+155 RSTGVE
-161 EDDDQYSNGEGDN
+161 EDDQYSNGEGDN

-188 GDEDDYSSPSHKN
+188 GDEDDFSSPSHKN

-209 CINEHLKD
+209 CINEHLAE
-217 KNPLIGREKELDRTI
+217 KNPLIGRERELDRTI

-269 PDRLKGCNIYQLDM
+269 PDRLKGCKIYQLDM

-401 HHVKYDAAAIEY
+401 HHVKYDDAAIEY

-427 PDKAIDLMDEA
+427 PDKAIDIIDEA
-438 AAKLRMERDSQPEE
+438 GAQAEMEGKKYKKIGKKQ
-452 LDEIT
+452 
-457 RRLRQ
+457 
-462 LEIEREAIKREGDEA
+462 
-477 KLDALNKEIAELQE
+477 IA
-491 REKNFRAK
+491 
-499 WEGEKE
+499 E
-505 VLAKI
+505 VLAK
-510 QQDKQQMEQ
+510 
-519 LKFEAERA
+519 
-527 EREGDYG
+527 
-534 RVAEIRY
+534 VA
-541 GKLQQLQHDIDA
+541 KIDA
-553 QQEQLRSRQ
+553 LAIKQDDNKNLASLESR
-562 GAEAMVKEEVTPDD
+562 MK
-576 IADVVA
+576 DV
-582 RWTGIPVTRMLQSE
+582 IY
-596 REKLLHLE
+596 
-604 DELHRR
+604 
-610 VVGQDEAIQAV
+610 GQDRAIQTVVEAV
-621 ADAVRR
+621 QL
-627 SRAGLQDPKRPIG
+627 SKAGLTDENKPLASLLFVGP
-640 SFIFL
+640 
-645 GTTGVGKTELAKALA
+645 TGVGKTEVAKMLAQELGVKLVR
-660 DYLFNDENMMTRI
+660 F
-673 DMSEYQEKFS
+673 DMSEYVEKHT
-683 VSRLVGAPP
+683 VAKLIGAPA
-692 GYVGYEEGGQLT
+692 GYVGYDDGGLLT
-704 EAVRRKPYSVVL
+704 DAVRKSPDCVL
-716 FDEIEKAH
+716 LLDEIEKAH
-724 PDVFNILLQVLDD
+724 SDIFNILLQVMDY
-737 GRLTD
+737 GVLTD
-742 NKGRTVNFKNTIIIM
+742 SKGRKAHFKNVILIM
-757 TSNMGS
+757 TSNAGAQYASQASVGFASTATAGS
-763 QLIQQKFEAIAR
+763 AMLKQVKHTFKPEFINRLNEIVVFNDMDEQMAKLILGKKLRELNAKLAAKSVSITLTDEAHQHLLKNGYSKEYGAREMDRVIQQQLKTMLM
-775 KSADERERIIDETK
+775 REILFGK
-789 GEVLEMLKKTIR
+789 LKKGG
-801 PEFLNR
+801 E
-807 IDDIIMFEPLTQPQ
+807 
-821 IEQIVRLQ
+821 
-829 VNGIER
+829 
-835 LLKDQDVHI
+835 
-844 EVSDAAVKLV
+844 A
-854 AKAGFDP
+854 
-861 EFGARPVKR
+861 
-870 ALQRLLLND
+870 
-879 LSKALLAGTV
+879 TV
-889 DKTRPIRVD
+889 DLKNGTLTIKQ
-898 VDGDALRFSN
+898 S
-908 AD
+908 

>member
-18 FASQK
+18 YASQK

-52 SCNEAFDIDDFLD
+52 SCNEAFDLDDFLD

-143 EIMTGTEIHFHE
+143 EIMTATEIHFHE
-155 HSTGVE
+155 RSTGVE
-161 EDDDQYSNGEGDN
+161 EYDDQYSNGEGDN
-174 PFGLFDDDDEDLLF
+174 PFGLFDDDDEDLPF
-188 GDEDDYSSPSHKN
+188 GNEDDFLSPSHKN

-209 CINEHLKD
+209 CINEYLKD

-427 PDKAIDLMDEA
+427 PDKAIDIIDEA
-438 AAKLRMERDSQPEE
+438 GAQAEMEEKKYKKIGKKQ
-452 LDEIT
+452 
-457 RRLRQ
+457 
-462 LEIEREAIKREGDEA
+462 
-477 KLDALNKEIAELQE
+477 IA
-491 REKNFRAK
+491 
-499 WEGEKE
+499 E
-505 VLAKI
+505 VLAK
-510 QQDKQQMEQ
+510 
-519 LKFEAERA
+519 
-527 EREGDYG
+527 
-534 RVAEIRY
+534 VA
-541 GKLQQLQHDIDA
+541 KIDA
-553 QQEQLRSRQ
+553 LAIKQDDNKNLASLESR
-562 GAEAMVKEEVTPDD
+562 MK
-576 IADVVA
+576 DV
-582 RWTGIPVTRMLQSE
+582 IY
-596 REKLLHLE
+596 
-604 DELHRR
+604 
-610 VVGQDEAIQAV
+610 GQDRAIQTVVEAV
-621 ADAVRR
+621 QL
-627 SRAGLQDPKRPIG
+627 SKAGLTDENKPLASLLFVGP
-640 SFIFL
+640 
-645 GTTGVGKTELAKALA
+645 TGVGKTEVAKMLAQELGVKLVR
-660 DYLFNDENMMTRI
+660 F
-673 DMSEYQEKFS
+673 DMSEYVEKHT
-683 VSRLVGAPP
+683 VAKLIGAPA
-692 GYVGYEEGGQLT
+692 GYVGYDDGGLLT
-704 EAVRRKPYSVVL
+704 DAVRKSPDCVL
-716 FDEIEKAH
+716 LLDEIEKAH
-724 PDVFNILLQVLDD
+724 SDIFNILLQVMDY
-737 GRLTD
+737 GVLTD
-742 NKGRTVNFKNTIIIM
+742 SKGRKAHFKNVILIM
-757 TSNMGS
+757 TSNAGAQYASQASVGFASTATAGS
-763 QLIQQKFEAIAR
+763 A
-775 KSADERERIIDETK
+775 
-789 GEVLEMLKKTIR
+789 MLKQVKHTFK
-801 PEFLNR
+801 PEFINRLNEIVVFNDMDEQMAKLILGKKLR
-807 IDDIIMFEPLTQPQ
+807 ELNAKLAAKSVSITLTDEAHQH
-821 IEQIVRLQ
+821 
-829 VNGIER
+829 
-835 LLKDQDVHI
+835 LLKSGYSK
-844 EVSDAAVKLV
+844 EY
-854 AKAGFDP
+854 
-861 EFGARPVKR
+861 GAREMDRV
-870 ALQRLLLND
+870 LQQQLKTMLMREILFGKL
-879 LSKALLAGTV
+879 KKGGEATV
-889 DKTRPIRVD
+889 DLQNGTLTIK
-898 VDGDALRFSN
+898 
-908 AD
+908 

>member
-52 SCNEAFDIDDFLD
+52 SCNEAFDLDNFLD

-155 HSTGVE
+155 RSTGVE

-188 GDEDDYSSPSHKN
+188 GDEDDYSSPSRKN

-209 CINEHLKD
+209 CINEHLAE
-217 KNPLIGREKELDRTI
+217 KNPLIGRERELDRTI

-427 PDKAIDLMDEA
+427 PDKAIDIIDEA
-438 AAKLRMERDSQPEE
+438 GAQAEMEGKKYKKIGKKQ
-452 LDEIT
+452 
-457 RRLRQ
+457 
-462 LEIEREAIKREGDEA
+462 
-477 KLDALNKEIAELQE
+477 IA
-491 REKNFRAK
+491 
-499 WEGEKE
+499 E
-505 VLAKI
+505 VLAK
-510 QQDKQQMEQ
+510 
-519 LKFEAERA
+519 
-527 EREGDYG
+527 
-534 RVAEIRY
+534 VA
-541 GKLQQLQHDIDA
+541 KIDA
-553 QQEQLRSRQ
+553 LAIKQDDNKNLASLESR
-562 GAEAMVKEEVTPDD
+562 MK
-576 IADVVA
+576 DV
-582 RWTGIPVTRMLQSE
+582 IY
-596 REKLLHLE
+596 
-604 DELHRR
+604 
-610 VVGQDEAIQAV
+610 GQNRAIQTVVEAV
-621 ADAVRR
+621 QL
-627 SRAGLQDPKRPIG
+627 SKAGLTDENKPLASLLFVGP
-640 SFIFL
+640 
-645 GTTGVGKTELAKALA
+645 TGVGKTEVAKMLAQELGVKLVR
-660 DYLFNDENMMTRI
+660 F
-673 DMSEYQEKFS
+673 DMSEYVEKHT
-683 VSRLVGAPP
+683 VAKLIGAPA
-692 GYVGYEEGGQLT
+692 GYVGYDDGGLLT
-704 EAVRRKPYSVVL
+704 DAVRKSPDCVL
-716 FDEIEKAH
+716 LLDEIEKAH
-724 PDVFNILLQVLDD
+724 SDIFNILLQVMDY
-737 GRLTD
+737 GVLTD
-742 NKGRTVNFKNTIIIM
+742 SKGRKAHFKNVILIM
-757 TSNMGS
+757 TSNAGAQYASQASMGFAS
-763 QLIQQKFEAIAR
+763 TATAGSAMLKQVKHTFKPEFINRLNEIVVFNDMDEQMAKLILGKKLRELNAKLAAKSVSITLTDKAHQHLLKNGYSKEYGAREMDRVIQQQLKTMLM
-775 KSADERERIIDETK
+775 REILFGK
-789 GEVLEMLKKTIR
+789 LKKGG
-801 PEFLNR
+801 E
-807 IDDIIMFEPLTQPQ
+807 
-821 IEQIVRLQ
+821 
-829 VNGIER
+829 
-835 LLKDQDVHI
+835 
-844 EVSDAAVKLV
+844 A
-854 AKAGFDP
+854 
-861 EFGARPVKR
+861 
-870 ALQRLLLND
+870 
-879 LSKALLAGTV
+879 TV
-889 DKTRPIRVD
+889 DLQNGTLTIKQ
-898 VDGDALRFSN
+898 S
-908 AD
+908 